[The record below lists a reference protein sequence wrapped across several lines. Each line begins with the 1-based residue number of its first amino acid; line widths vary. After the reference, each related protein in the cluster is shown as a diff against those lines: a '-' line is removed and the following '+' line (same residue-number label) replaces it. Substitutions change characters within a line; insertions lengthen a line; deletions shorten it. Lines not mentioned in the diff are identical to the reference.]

1 MADEATLRDYLKW
14 VTADLHQTRQKLRS
28 LEDRTQEP
36 IAVVAMSC
44 RYPGGVRTP
53 EQLWELVSEGR
64 DVIGPFPED
73 RGWDTDA
80 VFDPDPDH
88 SGTTYANEGG
98 FLAEAGRFD
107 AAFFGISPREALAMD
122 PQQRLLLETSWEAF
136 ERAGIVPASLKGTQ
150 CGVFVGT
157 TSHDYATL
165 LADAPE
171 GVEGHVATGSA
182 ASVFSG
188 RVAYSFGLEGP
199 AVTVDTACSSSL
211 VSLHL
216 AAQALR
222 QGECS
227 LALAGGVTVM
237 STPGAFIE
245 FSRQRG
251 LAPDGRCKAF
261 DAAADGTGWAEGVG
275 MLLLAR
281 LSDARRLGYPVLAVV
296 RGTAINSDGASNGLT
311 APNGPAQQKVI
322 LQALAN
328 ARLSAGQVDAVEA
341 HGTGTSLGDPI
352 EAQALLAT
360 YGQDRADG
368 RPLLLGSMKTNIGHS
383 QAAAGVGGVIKM
395 VQAIR
400 HGVLP
405 KTLHVTER
413 TPHVD
418 WTAGAVELLSESR
431 TWPETG
437 EPRRAAVSSFG
448 MSGTNAHAIIEQAPE
463 PEAPETPVPPLG
475 GTLPLLLSGRTEAA
489 LTRQAEV
496 LREYLAARPE
506 LSLVDVARTLAT
518 TRAAFEHRAVLEASD
533 RDALLSSLD
542 DLTGATRAAVTGT
555 GGTAFVFPGAGT
567 AWVGMARELMTAS
580 PVFATRMRECATA
593 LTAHVDWSLLDVI
606 AGTEGAP
613 SEVDR
618 VDVQQVV
625 LWAVMVSLAEVWRA
639 HGVTADAFAG
649 HSQGEIAAAVAAG
662 ALSIEDGALV
672 IVTRSR
678 LALRVCGRGGMVSVA
693 LPQAGVEALIADGP
707 LSIGAVNGP
716 GSTVVSG
723 DNAALD
729 ELIAR
734 CERDGVRAK
743 RVAVDYA
750 AHSAQLEELRE
761 EFERAVAPVRPR
773 ATEVPFYSTV
783 TGERVDTAT
792 LDVHYWYRNLRETV
806 RFDGTVRVMLAE
818 EIGAFLEIGPH
829 PVLTVGLQ
837 EIFEDEGADAVAL
850 RTLRR
855 DEGGLARF
863 HLSLAEALAG
873 GVVPDWTVLYGTGE
887 RADLPTYA
895 FEPSRF
901 WPDVSAVRTGDL
913 GSAGLGAAAHPLL
926 GATVA
931 LADGD
936 GFLFT
941 GRLSAHAQP
950 WLADHAVGGTILFPG
965 TAFVELAVRAG
976 DQVGCDRLA
985 ELTLEAPLVLPARGG
1000 VTLQVTVGHGDP
1012 RTIEFYSRP
1021 ADAAFDDPWTRHAT
1035 GTLTTAG
1042 APAPD
1047 TAVTWPPEGADE
1059 VPVDGLYDAF
1069 AAAGFQYGPAFRG
1082 LRAAWRAGDD
1092 FFLDVRLPDAVKPA
1106 AGRFGL
1112 HPALLDAALH
1122 GVGLTGSTQGLLPFS
1137 WSGVTLFAA
1146 GADAIRVKLSPAGPD
1161 TVSLDVADQSGRP
1174 VAAVE
1179 SLVLRPVDAAALGD
1193 AGRVRDALYRV
1204 DWPELPLSVVD
1215 GSATWAQLGTP
1226 LGDSVASWTDLAA
1239 LAASSEGGVP
1249 DFVAVTPSGG
1259 DGLAAAAHRAAQDT
1273 LGLVQA
1279 WLAEPKFDRS
1289 RLVFVTRGAL
1299 GPDGSGDPA
1308 AATVWGLL
1316 RVARSEHPGR
1326 FAVVDLDGTTPD
1338 TLLDLLPAALAADE
1352 PELALRDGVA
1362 HAPRLAR
1369 HTVSD
1374 VDDNVFGPEGTV
1386 LVTGGTGTL
1395 GGLVARHLVAER
1407 GVRRLVLAGRR
1418 GLAADG
1424 AAELAEELTALG
1436 AEVEVAACDVADR
1449 DALEQLLAR
1458 IDDLTAV
1465 VHTAGVLDD
1474 GTVESL
1480 TPERLA
1486 AVLRPKVDAA
1496 ANLHELTAGRP
1507 LRAFVLF
1514 SGAAGIFGGPGQAN
1528 YAAANVFLDALAAY
1542 RRSAGLPATS
1552 LAWGLW
1558 AQASGMTGHLDGT
1571 DLGRMSRGGIEPLPT
1586 EDALALFDLATAGED
1601 ALLVPV
1607 RLAASTSKS
1616 GSVPA
1621 LLRGLVRAPARRAA
1635 VGAVEDESLLRE
1647 RLSGLGEAEREQLL
1661 LDLVRTTAAAAL
1673 GHASADAVRDSKP
1686 FKDLGFDSLTA
1697 VDLRNRLNLATGLR
1711 LPATLVFDHPTPLA
1725 LTRHVR
1731 EELFGAGEIVP
1742 VRRKRSTVDSADD
1755 RIAIVAMSCRYPG
1768 GVRSPEDLWQLVSSG
1783 TDAIGALPADR
1794 GWDPELLYG
1803 SDPDGDGTRFAREG
1817 GFLYDAADF
1826 DPEFFG
1832 ISPREAMAMDPQ
1844 QRLLLTTTWEA
1855 FERAGI
1861 DPAAA
1866 RGTRTGVFA
1875 GVMYHDY
1882 GSRLYSSDGLDE
1894 YSAHLGNGGAG
1905 SITSGRIAY
1914 TFGLE
1919 GPAVTIDTACSSSL
1933 VALHLAAQA
1942 LRTSEC
1948 SMALAG
1954 GVSVMNTPTIF
1965 MEFLRQRGLAE
1976 NARCKSFA
1984 DGADGTGWGEGVG
1997 MLLLERLS
2005 DARRNG
2011 HPVLAVLRG
2020 SAVNQ
2025 DGASNGMTAPN
2036 GPAQQRVIRQAVAAA
2051 GLKLS
2056 DVDAVEAHGTG
2067 TSLGDPIEAQALLAT
2082 YGRDRAGEPLWLGSV
2097 KSNFGH
2103 TQAAAGVAGIIKMVM
2118 AMRHGTLPK
2127 TLHAERPSTRID
2139 WADGAVEVLGDT
2151 RAWPTTGRPRRVGVS
2166 SFGISGTN
2174 AHAVLEQGDPA
2185 PEPATPAGGPV
2196 AWVLSGRT
2204 DEALRAQASRLLA
2217 HADAGHPHDIGRTL
2231 ATARSGFDVR
2241 AAVVGEDTAEFA
2253 RGLAALAEGSAAANV
2268 VRGSAAGVAPAFL
2281 CTGQGSQR
2289 PGMGRDLYDVHPE
2302 FAAALDAVC
2311 AEFDA
2316 YLDRPLRMVMFAE
2329 AGSADA
2335 ELLGRTAYTQ
2345 PALFALEVAL
2355 YRLFEHWGARPSHL
2369 LGHSVGEIAAAHV
2382 AEVLSLAD
2390 AVRLVAARGRLMDA
2404 LPSGGAMVALQA
2416 TEAEVS
2422 VYLSDR
2428 VTVAAVNGPDST
2440 VISGDED
2447 AVLAVAAE
2455 FGGRKTKR
2463 LVVSHAF
2470 HSPLMDPML
2479 AEFRGIAES
2488 LSYGRTVIPIVSNVT
2503 GELMTEFDADYWVRH
2518 VREGVRFADG
2528 MRTLEARGV
2537 TTFVELGPDAV
2548 LAAMGPECLAGH
2560 GTFAA
2565 ALRDGRPAARTVLTA
2580 LAAAHTGGAQVDWT
2594 AVFGP
2599 AARVDLPTYAFQEQR
2614 YWLDVPAGTTT
2625 GPADEGEARFWD
2637 AVEREDVEALAGTLT
2652 LPAGDVGPVVSA
2664 LSAWRRSRTEQS
2676 TADSWRYRV
2685 TWQPLPAAANRV
2697 GGTWLL
2703 VAPDGEEET
2712 LAAVVDTLTEA
2723 GAETR
2728 ILRVPVT
2735 ADRTTFAALLG
2746 EVLAEGPVSGVVSL
2760 LATAEPGPNAG
2771 VPDGVA
2777 ATAALAQALGDI
2789 AGTAGASAGVS
2800 DGVTPAQTLG
2810 DVAATTGAN
2819 AGVSDGAA
2827 RTQALGDVADAGVPD
2842 GVARSQAL
2850 GDVAA
2855 AAGVNAGV
2863 SGGVARTRA
2872 LGDVSAAADKNVG
2885 IPDSVA
2891 PAQNSGGVAVAARLW
2906 LVTRGAVAVG
2916 RADRPAGD
2924 RRHFA
2929 AQAAVAGLGRAVALE
2944 HPERIAG
2951 SVDLPRDLD
2960 ARALLRLP
2968 GVLAGLGGED
2978 QIAVRANGLFA
2989 RRLTRATGRDGVWTP
3004 RGTVLVTGGTG
3015 ALGAEVARWL
3025 AANGAS
3031 RLVLTSRR
3039 GPDAPGAEDLRAELA
3054 GLSDVDVQIVA
3065 CDVADR
3071 GEVAAL
3077 AARFEFDAVV
3087 HAAGVAQAQ
3096 AFDEMSPADLAGVLG
3111 AKVAGAGHLDE
3122 LLGELDAFVLFSSI
3136 AGTWGGAGQSAYAA
3150 GNAFLDALA
3159 QARDAAG
3166 LPATSVA
3173 WGPWA
3178 EAGMATGDAA
3188 EHLRRRGVTPMAPRF
3203 AVAALARAVAGND
3216 AVITVADVDW
3226 ARFAPGFTAA
3236 RPSPLLGELPEVRAT
3251 LDSRPAAEPEE
3262 LSALRR
3268 RLAGVPVSERS
3279 TVLLDLVRRHVAGVL
3294 GYAGTDAVEPGRAF
3308 RELGFDSVMAVEL
3321 RDLVES
3327 ATGLRLPAT
3336 LVFDHPSPLA
3346 LADRLAAELFEETA
3360 VETAVESVV
3369 DSAEPIAIV
3378 SMSCRFP
3385 GGVRTPE
3392 QFWELLLAGGDAV
3405 SDFPA
3410 DRGWDTEAIYDP
3422 DPDNQGTSY
3431 SRSGGFLDGAEEFD
3445 AAFFGVSPREALAM
3459 DPQQRLLLETSWEAF
3474 ERAGIDPHA
3483 VRGSR
3488 TGVFAG
3494 TNGQD
3499 YVNLL
3504 MASVEA
3510 MEGHV
3515 ATGNAASVVSGRLA
3529 YNFGLEGPAVTVDT
3543 ACSSS
3548 LVAVHLAAQALRTG
3562 ECSLALAG
3570 GATVMATPAA
3580 FIEFSRQRGLAV
3592 DGRCK
3597 AFADAADGTGWG
3609 EGAGMVL
3616 LERLSDARR
3625 NGHPVLAVLR
3635 GSAVNSDGASNGLTA
3650 PNGPSQQ
3657 RVIRQA
3663 LAGAGLSTSDVD
3675 AIEAHGTGT
3684 TLGDP
3689 IEAQALIA
3697 TYGRDRERPLWLGS
3711 VKSNI
3716 GHTQA
3721 AAGVA
3726 GLIKMVLALEHGV
3739 LPKTLH
3745 VDAPS
3750 SHVDWSAGSVALV
3763 TETTPWPE
3771 TGAPRRFGLSS
3782 FGMSGTNAHAVVE
3795 QAPSEESAESGE
3807 ELSTAPFVLSARNA
3821 DALRDQAQRLRAQL
3835 DDQADLG
3842 LAGLG
3847 AALAGTRAVHEH
3859 RAVVLAGDRAELLA
3873 GLGALARGESFAGL
3887 VEGTATATGR
3897 TAFLFTG
3904 QGSQRAGM
3912 GRELYDTCP
3921 VFASALD
3928 AVCAEF
3934 DTHLDR
3940 PLQTVMFGEPELL
3953 DRTAYTQPALFALEV
3968 ALYRQLEHFGIRPD
3982 FLAGHSIGE
3991 LAAAHVA
3998 GVLSLPDAVTL
4009 VAARGGL
4016 MQALPSGGAM
4026 MALQATE
4033 DEVSVYLSDR
4043 VTVAAVN
4050 GPDST
4055 VISGDED
4062 AVLAVAAHFAERGRK
4077 TKRLAV
4083 SHAFHSPLMDP
4094 MLAEFRGIADS
4105 LSYSHSVIPIVS
4117 TVTGELITEFDAD
4130 YWVRHAREAVRFL
4143 DGVRT
4148 LEAAGVTRFLEL
4160 GPDGVLSAMGQDC
4173 VIGDA
4178 VFAPTQRAGRPEEF
4192 ALLSGVATAFV
4203 HGTPVAWSAAFP
4215 GTVPRVGLPTY
4226 AFQRRRYWPT
4236 LRAATTGDPSA
4247 LGVTAAGHPLLGA
4260 AVATAGDDGF
4270 LLTGRLSVRTH
4281 PWLAEHRV
4289 RGTILVPGTAFVELA
4304 VRAGD
4309 EAGHD
4314 RVEDLTLHAP
4324 LVLPEDGAV
4333 DVQVRVGAAD
4343 ERGLRPLTVHAR
4355 VAGGGDWTLHAEGAL
4370 GTSAAAPSEGLAVW
4384 PPAGAEPIDVSGL
4397 YDGMTEAG
4405 FGYGPSFRGLTAAWR
4420 TATEIYAE
4428 VALPAGTADFGLHPG
4443 LLDSALHALA
4453 LGTGDQLAQPGER
4466 PARLPFAW
4474 TGVTLHAAGA
4484 AKLRVRLTPSGDDA
4498 VSLLVADAA
4507 GAPVATV
4514 DSLVL
4519 RPVSAVADAGSAAPE
4534 SLYRLAWTPI
4544 PKPAT
4549 TAVAVPLG
4557 DGVLD
4562 PVPELVVAD
4571 ATVLA
4576 DVLGLIQSWV
4586 SEERFAG
4593 STLVIRTR
4601 DAVSTKDEA
4610 PADPAVAA
4618 IWGLVR
4624 SAQAE
4629 HPGRFVLVDAPDGE
4643 SLDAALATGEPQLA
4657 VRGGNLFVP
4666 RVTRGGGALHPP
4678 SGERAWRLGTRAK
4691 GTLDNLVLVPSPE
4704 AVAPLAEHE
4713 VRVGV
4718 RAAGLNFRDVLN
4730 ALGMYPGEAGLL
4742 GIEGAGVVL
4751 ETGSAVTRLAPGDR
4765 VMGLL
4770 AGGFGPVSVSDNR
4783 YLVPIPAGWT
4793 FEQAASAPIVFLT
4806 AYYALADLGAL
4817 KPGERVLIHSAAGG
4831 VGMAA
4836 VQLAR
4841 HLGAEVFGT
4850 ASPGKW
4856 DVLRG
4861 MGLDDTHLA
4870 SSRTLEFERSFGGGM
4885 DVVLDA
4891 LAHEFVDASLRSTA
4905 PGGRFLEMGKTD
4917 VRDPAEVAVAHNI
4930 HYQAFDLIDAGPDRI
4945 AELFTDVFALFASGA
4960 LKPLP
4965 LSTWDVRQA
4974 PEAFRYLSQAKHVG
4988 KVVLRVPRPLDPE
5001 GTALITGGTGALGR
5015 LVARHLVTTHGVK
5028 HLLLL
5033 SRRGGAEDL
5042 VEELTGLGAEVTV
5055 TACDVVDGEALGVVL
5070 GTIPA
5075 EHPLT
5080 AVVHTAGVLD
5090 DGTVESLT
5098 PERLD
5103 TVWAAKAV
5111 AAQRLHELT
5120 ADANLAA
5127 FVLFSSVAGTFGN
5140 AGQASYA
5147 AANVFLDALAQ
5158 RRVAAGLPATSLAW
5172 GPWAGG
5178 GMLGSLTDADVRR
5191 MARGGIPPL
5200 TAAEGLTLFD
5210 AGLASAEP
5218 ALLPVRLDL
5227 AALRA
5232 RAAGGGVPTVLNGLI
5247 RHRARRAAENSAGGG
5262 VALKTRLASVSEVE
5276 REQLLTELVCGE
5288 VAAVLGHLSAAE
5300 VDPGR
5305 PFKELGFDS
5314 LTSVELRNR
5323 LNVGTGLRLPA
5334 TLVFD
5339 QPTPLELARHLR
5351 ESLLDEPVAAA
5362 RPAVL
5367 GELDRLEA
5375 LLLAPGH
5382 DEAEHPRITLRLQ
5395 SLLAKW
5401 GDAHRSADTADAE
5414 LESAT
5419 GEDIFELLDK
5429 ELGMS

>member
-14 VTADLHQTRQKLRS
+14 VTADLQKTRQKLRT
-28 LEDRTQEP
+28 LEDRSQEP

-53 EQLWELVSEGR
+53 EQLWELVAEGR

-136 ERAGIVPASLKGTQ
+136 ERAGIVPATLKGTQ

-157 TSHDYATL
+157 TSHDYASL

-216 AAQALR
+216 AVQALR

-227 LALAGGVTVM
+227 LALSGGVTVM
-237 STPGAFIE
+237 STPGAFVE

-261 DAAADGTGWAEGVG
+261 DAGADGTGWAEGVG

-360 YGQDRADG
+360 YGQDRPEG

-395 VQAIR
+395 IQAIR

-405 KTLHVTER
+405 RTLHLDEP

-418 WTAGAVELLSESR
+418 WTAGAVELLTEQR
-431 TWPETG
+431 AWPSTG

-448 MSGTNAHAIIEQAPE
+448 MSGTNAHAVLEQAPE
-463 PEAPETPVPPLG
+463 PEPPEEPEPVREPVG
-475 GTLPLLLSGRTEAA
+475 GTVPLMLSGRTESGLARQAAA
-489 LTRQAEV
+489 L
-496 LREYLAARPE
+496 REHLTAHPE
-506 LSLVDVARTLAT
+506 LSLVDVARTLAAE
-518 TRAAFEHRAVLEASD
+518 RAGFEHRMVFEAND
-533 RDALLSSLD
+533 RDALLSALD
-542 DLTGATRAAVTGT
+542 GLAGTRGVAAGT
-555 GGTAFVFPGAGT
+555 GRVAFTFPGAG
-567 AWVGMARELMTAS
+567 AQWAGMARELMTTS
-580 PVFATRMRECATA
+580 PVFAARMAECAEA
-593 LTAHVDWSLLDVI
+593 LRPHIEWDLHAVVT
-606 AGTEGAP
+606 GADGEP
-613 SEVDR
+613 DR

-639 HGVTADAFAG
+639 HGVTADAFVG
-649 HSQGEIAAAVAAG
+649 HSQGEIAAAVVAG
-662 ALSIEDGALV
+662 ALSVEDGALV
-672 IVTRSR
+672 VATRSR
-678 LALRVCGRGGMVSVA
+678 LVLALAGRGGMVSVP
-693 LPQAGVEALIADGP
+693 LRQAEVEALIDGTT
-707 LSIGAVNGP
+707 LGIGAVNGP
-716 GSTVVSG
+716 DTTVVSG
-723 DNAALD
+723 PIDAVEAL
-729 ELIAR
+729 LAR

-750 AHSAQLEELRE
+750 GHSAQLDELRE
-761 EFERAVAPVRPR
+761 EFERAVAVVRPR
-773 ATEVPFYSTV
+773 PTEVPFYSTV
-783 TGERVDTAT
+783 TAGRIDTAT
-792 LDVHYWYRNLRETV
+792 MDGHYWFRNLRETV
-806 RFDGTVRVMLAE
+806 RFADTVRVMLGE
-818 EIGAFLEIGPH
+818 EVGAFLELGGRPA
-829 PVLTVGLQ
+829 LTVGLQ
-837 EIFEDEGADAVAL
+837 AIFEEQGVEAAAL

-863 HLSLAEALAG
+863 HLALAEALAA
-873 GVVPDWTVLYGTGE
+873 GVTPDRTVLHGTGDRVE
-887 RADLPTYA
+887 LPTYT
-895 FEPSRF
+895 FEPTKF

-985 ELTLEAPLVLPARGG
+985 ELTLEAPLVLPARGA
-1000 VTLQVTVGHGDP
+1000 VTLQVSVGAGDP

-1021 ADAAFDDPWTRHAT
+1021 ADAAFDEPWTRHAT
-1035 GTLTTAG
+1035 GVLAAAG
-1042 APAPD
+1042 APAPG
-1047 TAVTWPPEGADE
+1047 TVTWPPAGAAE
-1059 VPVDGLYDAF
+1059 VGVDGLYDAF
-1069 AAAGFQYGPAFRG
+1069 ASAGFEYGPAFRG
-1082 LRAAWRAGDD
+1082 LRAAWQAGDD
-1092 FFLDVRLPDAVKPA
+1092 FYLDVRLPDVVKPA

-1122 GVGLTGSTQGLLPFS
+1122 GVGLTGSARGLLPFS
-1137 WSGVTLFAA
+1137 WTGVTLFAS

-1161 TVSLDVADQSGRP
+1161 TVALDVADPSGRP

-1179 SLVLRPVDAAALGD
+1179 SLVLRPVDAAAVGG

-1204 DWPELPLSVVD
+1204 DWPELALSTVD
-1215 GSATWAQLGTP
+1215 SPGTWAQLGTP
-1226 LGDSVASWTDLAA
+1226 MGKAVASWPDLAS
-1239 LAASSEGGVP
+1239 LAASSDAGAP
-1249 DFVAVTPSGG
+1249 DYVVVAPGGG
-1259 DGLAAAAHRAAQDT
+1259 DGLAAAAHQAAADT

-1289 RLVFVTRGAL
+1289 RLVFLTRGAL
-1299 GPDGSGDPA
+1299 GPDPA

-1316 RVARSEHPGR
+1316 RVARAEHPGR
-1326 FAVVDLDGTTPD
+1326 FAVADLDGTAPD
-1338 TLLDLLPAALAADE
+1338 VLRALLPAALAADE
-1352 PELALRDGVA
+1352 AEISIRDGVA
-1362 HAPRLAR
+1362 RAPRLAR
-1369 HTVSD
+1369 HTVSE
-1374 VDDNVFGPEGTV
+1374 VDEERFGPEGTV
-1386 LVTGGTGTL
+1386 LITGGTGTL
-1395 GGLVARHLVAER
+1395 GGLVARHLVTER
-1407 GVRRLVLAGRR
+1407 GVRSLVLAGRR
-1418 GLAADG
+1418 GLAAEG
-1424 AAELAEELTALG
+1424 ARELADELSALG
-1436 AEVEVAACDVADR
+1436 ADVTVAACDVADR
-1449 DALEQLLAR
+1449 AGLAALLAE
-1458 IDDLTAV
+1458 IPELTGV

-1480 TPERLA
+1480 TPDRLA
-1486 AVLRPKVDAA
+1486 RVFRPKVDAA
-1496 ANLHELTAGRP
+1496 ANLHELTAGLP

-1514 SGAAGIFGGPGQAN
+1514 SGAAGVFGGPGQAN
-1528 YAAANVFLDALAAY
+1528 YAAANVFLDALAAH
-1542 RRSAGLPATS
+1542 RRAAGLPGTS

-1558 AQASGMTGHLDGT
+1558 AQASGMTGHLDGG

-1586 EDALALFDLATAGED
+1586 EDALALFDLATGGDD

-1607 RLAASTSKS
+1607 RLATTTLRAGGPS
-1616 GSVPA
+1616 GPGVPA

-1635 VGAVEDESLLRE
+1635 AGGTGDESLLRE
-1647 RLSGLGEAEREQLL
+1647 RLTGLGAADREQLL
-1661 LDLVRTTAAAAL
+1661 LELVRTTAATAL
-1673 GHASADAVRDSKP
+1673 GHASADAVGDGKP

-1711 LPATLVFDHPTPLA
+1711 LPATLVFDHPTPLSLA
-1725 LTRHVR
+1725 RHLT
-1731 EELFGAGEIVP
+1731 EELLGGAAEVVP
-1742 VRRKRSTVDSADD
+1742 VRPSTVDIEDD

-1768 GVRSPEDLWQLVSSG
+1768 GVRGPEDLWRLVESG
-1783 TDAIGALPADR
+1783 TDAMGALPADR

-1803 SDPDGDGTRFAREG
+1803 TDPDGDGSRFAREG

-1861 DPAAA
+1861 DPATV
-1866 RGTRTGVFA
+1866 RGSRTGVFA

-1882 GSRLYSSDGLDE
+1882 GSRLYSSEGLDE

-1942 LRTSEC
+1942 LRSGEC
-1948 SMALAG
+1948 TMALAG

-1984 DGADGTGWGEGVG
+1984 EGADGTGWGEGAG

-2011 HPVLAVLRG
+2011 HPVLAVVRG
-2020 SAVNQ
+2020 TAVNQ

-2036 GPAQQRVIRQAVAAA
+2036 GPAQQRVIRQALSAA
-2051 GLKLS
+2051 GLSTS

-2067 TSLGDPIEAQALLAT
+2067 TALGDPIEAQALLAT
-2082 YGRDRAGEPLWLGSV
+2082 YGRDRSEPLWLGSI
-2097 KSNFGH
+2097 KSNLGH

-2118 AMRHGTLPK
+2118 AMRHGTLPR
-2127 TLHAERPSTRID
+2127 TLHAEQPSTKID
-2139 WADGAVEVLGDT
+2139 WAAGAVEVLRDA
-2151 RAWPTTGRPRRVGVS
+2151 RPWPATGRPRRAGVS

-2185 PEPATPAGGPV
+2185 PPVVPAADGPV

-2204 DEALRAQASRLLA
+2204 DAALRAQAARLLEWADGAVTDA
-2217 HADAGHPHDIGRTL
+2217 HAVGNALASTRT
-2231 ATARSGFDVR
+2231 AFDVR
-2241 AAVVGEDTAEFA
+2241 AAVVGDDVEELT
-2253 RGLAALAEGSAAANV
+2253 RGLAALAGGAGAANV
-2268 VRGSAAGVAPAFL
+2268 TRGTATGTGPAFL
-2281 CTGQGSQR
+2281 FTGQGSQR
-2289 PGMGRDLYDVHPE
+2289 PGMGRDLYDGHPE

-2316 YLDRPLRMVMFAE
+2316 HLDRPLRMVMFAG

-2335 ELLGRTAYTQ
+2335 ELLGQTAYAQ

-2355 YRLFEHWGARPSHL
+2355 YRLFEHWGVTPSHL
-2369 LGHSVGEIAAAHV
+2369 LGHSIGELAAVHV
-2382 AEVLSLAD
+2382 AGVLSLAD
-2390 AVRLVAARGRLMDA
+2390 AVALVAARGRLMQA
-2404 LPSGGAMVALQA
+2404 LPAGGAMVALQA
-2416 TEAEVS
+2416 TEDEVAPHLTDL
-2422 VYLSDR
+2422 VGI
-2428 VTVAAVNGPDST
+2428 AAVNGPSS
-2440 VISGDED
+2440 VVVSGAAAAVD
-2447 AVLAVAAE
+2447 AVVARFAD
-2455 FGGRKTKR
+2455 RKAKR
-2463 LVVSHAF
+2463 LSVSHAF

-2479 AEFRGIAES
+2479 AEFRAVVSGLTFAAPK
-2488 LSYGRTVIPIVSNVT
+2488 IPVVAGDVT
-2503 GELMTEFDADYWVRH
+2503 DPGYWVEH
-2518 VREGVRFADG
+2518 VRSAVRFADG
-2528 MRTLEARGV
+2528 MRTLSERGV

-2548 LAAMGPECLAGH
+2548 LTALGSECVPG

-2565 ALRDGRPAARTVLTA
+2565 ALRDGRPAARTTLTA
-2580 LAAAHTGGAQVDWT
+2580 LAAAHTGGARVDWA

-2599 AARVDLPTYAFQEQR
+2599 AVRLDLPTYAFQEQR
-2614 YWLDVPAGTTT
+2614 YWLDVPAVAG
-2625 GPADEGEARFWD
+2625 GPADEARFWD

-2652 LPAGDVGPVVSA
+2652 LPEDEVGPVVSA
-2664 LSAWRRSRTEQS
+2664 LSAWRRARTEKS
-2676 TADSWRYRV
+2676 TVDSWRYRV
-2685 TWQPLPAAANRV
+2685 TWQPLPAGPARS
-2697 GGTWLL
+2697 GGRWLL
-2703 VAPDGEEET
+2703 VAAEGTEET

-2728 ILRVPVT
+2728 ILRAPAD
-2735 ADRTTFAALLG
+2735 ADREFFAAR
-2746 EVLAEGPVSGVVSL
+2746 LAEVRVDGIVSL
-2760 LATAEPGPNAG
+2760 LATAEAAGLAGPAAATAR
-2771 VPDGVA
+2771 PDAAADAALPAGVA
-2777 ATAALAQALGDI
+2777 ATAALAQALGDVP
-2789 AGTAGASAGVS
+2789 T
-2800 DGVTPAQTLG
+2800 D
-2810 DVAATTGAN
+2810 AA
-2819 AGVSDGAA
+2819 
-2827 RTQALGDVADAGVPD
+2827 
-2842 GVARSQAL
+2842 
-2850 GDVAA
+2850 
-2855 AAGVNAGV
+2855 
-2863 SGGVARTRA
+2863 
-2872 LGDVSAAADKNVG
+2872 
-2885 IPDSVA
+2885 
-2891 PAQNSGGVAVAARLW
+2891 LW
-2906 LVTRGAVAVG
+2906 LVTRGAVSVG
-2916 RADRPAGD
+2916 RADRPTGD
-2924 RRHFA
+2924 RQSFA

-2944 HPERIAG
+2944 HPGRIAG
-2951 SVDLPRDLD
+2951 SVDLPADLD
-2960 ARALLRLP
+2960 PRALRRLP
-2968 GVLAGLGGED
+2968 AVLTAHGDED
-2978 QIAVRANGLFA
+2978 QLAVRATGLFA
-2989 RRLTRATGRDGVWTP
+2989 RRLVRHTGRESAWTP

-3025 AANGAS
+3025 AANGAGK
-3031 RLVLTSRR
+3031 LVLTSRR
-3039 GPDAPGAEDLRAELA
+3039 GPGAPGARELEAELA
-3054 GLSDVDVQIVA
+3054 AQTQVEIVA

-3071 GEVAAL
+3071 AAVAAL
-3077 AARFEFDAVV
+3077 LAAHPVSAVV
-3087 HAAGVAQAQ
+3087 HAAGVAQAR
-3096 AFDEMSPADLAGVLG
+3096 AFDETTPAELARVIG
-3111 AKVAGAGHLDE
+3111 AKVAGAANLDE
-3122 LLGELDAFVLFSSI
+3122 LLGEVDAFVLFSSI
-3136 AGTWGGAGQSAYAA
+3136 AGTWGGAGQAAYAA
-3150 GNAFLDALA
+3150 ANAFLDALA
-3159 QARDAAG
+3159 QSRAAAG
-3166 LPATSVA
+3166 LAATSVA

-3178 EAGMATGDAA
+3178 EAGMATGEAA
-3188 EHLRRRGVTPMAPRF
+3188 EHLRRRGVTPMAPHY
-3203 AVAALARAVAGND
+3203 AVAALARTVGGD
-3216 AVITVADVDW
+3216 DPVVTVADVDW
-3226 ARFAPGFTAA
+3226 GKFAPGFTAA
-3236 RPSPLLGELPEVRAT
+3236 RPSPLLGELPEVRAA
-3251 LDSRPAAEPEE
+3251 LESRPEPEE
-3262 LSALRR
+3262 LSPLRR
-3268 RLAGVPVSERS
+3268 RLAGVAPSERPA
-3279 TVLLDLVRRHVAGVL
+3279 VLLDLVRRNVATVL

-3321 RDLVES
+3321 RDLTET

-3336 LVFDHPSPLA
+3336 LVFDHPTPQA
-3346 LADRLAAELFEETA
+3346 LADLLAAELSGEEAATETA
-3360 VETAVESVV
+3360 VAAVTG
-3369 DSAEPIAIV
+3369 DDPIAV
-3378 SMSCRFP
+3378 VAMSCRFP

-3392 QFWELLLAGGDAV
+3392 QFWDLLLAGGDAV

-3410 DRGWDTEAIYDP
+3410 DRGWDVEALYDP
-3422 DPDNQGTSY
+3422 DPENPGTSY
-3431 SRSGGFLDGAEEFD
+3431 SRSGGFLDGADEFD
-3445 AAFFGVSPREALAM
+3445 ASFFGVSPREALAM

-3474 ERAGIDPHA
+3474 ERAGIDPHT

-3510 MEGHV
+3510 LEGHV

-3529 YNFGLEGPAVTVDT
+3529 YTFGLEGPAVTVDT

-3548 LVAVHLAAQALRTG
+3548 LVAVHLAAQALRSG
-3562 ECSLALAG
+3562 ECELALAG
-3570 GATVMATPAA
+3570 GATVMATPGA
-3580 FIEFSRQRGLAV
+3580 FIEFSRQRGLAA

-3625 NGHPVLAVLR
+3625 HGHPVLAVLR
-3635 GSAVNSDGASNGLTA
+3635 GTAVNSDGASNGLTA

-3663 LAGAGLSTSDVD
+3663 LANAGLRPSDVD
-3675 AIEAHGTGT
+3675 AVEAHGTGT

-3689 IEAQALIA
+3689 IEAQALLA
-3697 TYGRDRERPLWLGS
+3697 TYGRDRDRPLWLGS

-3726 GLIKMVLALEHGV
+3726 GLIKMILAVEHGV

-3750 SHVDWSAGSVALV
+3750 SHVDWTAGAVELV
-3763 TETTPWPE
+3763 TETTPWRSD
-3771 TGAPRRFGLSS
+3771 GPRRFGLSS
-3782 FGMSGTNAHAVVE
+3782 FGMSGTNAHAIVE
-3795 QAPSEESAESGE
+3795 QAPATDPAEPADEDGQ
-3807 ELSTAPFVLSARNA
+3807 TPFVLSARSV
-3821 DALRDQAQRLRAQL
+3821 DALRDQAKRLRAQL
-3835 DDQADLG
+3835 DAQPDVSLT
-3842 LAGLG
+3842 GLG
-3847 AALAGTRAVHEH
+3847 ASLASTRAVHEH
-3859 RAVVLAGDRAELLA
+3859 RAVVVADDRAGLLD
-3873 GLGALARGESFAGL
+3873 GLGALARGESAATL
-3887 VEGTATATGR
+3887 VEGAAGTGR

-3912 GRELYDTCP
+3912 GRELYAASP

-3940 PLQTVMFGEPELL
+3940 PLQTVLFDEPGLL

-3968 ALYRQLEHFGIRPD
+3968 ALFRQLEHFGVRPD

-3998 GVLSLPDAVTL
+3998 GVLDLADAVTL
-4009 VAARGGL
+4009 VAARGRL
-4016 MQALPSGGAM
+4016 MQALPAGGAM
-4026 MALQATE
+4026 VAIQASEEELTPLLT
-4033 DEVSVYLSDR
+4033 DSVG
-4043 VTVAAVN
+4043 VAALN
-4050 GPDST
+4050 GPRST
-4055 VISGDED
+4055 VVSGDED
-4062 AVLAVAAHFAERGRK
+4062 AVQAVADHFTGRK
-4077 TKRLAV
+4077 TRQLTV
-4083 SHAFHSPLMDP
+4083 SHAFHSPRMDA
-4094 MLAEFRGIADS
+4094 MLDEFHAVAKS
-4105 LSYSHSVIPIVS
+4105 LTYREPRIPVVS
-4117 TVTGELITEFDAD
+4117 TLTGELATELTDPE
-4130 YWVRHAREAVRFL
+4130 YWVRHVRGTVRFL

-4148 LEAAGVTRFLEL
+4148 LEAAGVKRFLEL

-4173 VIGDA
+4173 VTGDA
-4178 VFAPTQRAGRPEEF
+4178 VFAPVQRAGRPEH
-4192 ALLSGVATAFV
+4192 ATLLAGLAKIFG
-4203 HGTPVAWSAAFP
+4203 HGTPVAWAAAFP
-4215 GTVPRVGLPTY
+4215 AAAPRVALPTY

-4236 LRAATTGDPSA
+4236 IRPAATGDPAA
-4247 LGVTAAGHPLLGA
+4247 LGVAAAGHPLLGT

-4270 LLTGRLSVRTH
+4270 LFTGRLAVRTH

-4289 RGTILVPGTAFVELA
+4289 RGAVLVPGTAFVELA
-4304 VRAGD
+4304 IRAGD
-4309 EAGHD
+4309 EAGYD

-4324 LVLPEDGAV
+4324 LVLPDDGAV
-4333 DVQVRVGAAD
+4333 DVQVRVGEPD

-4355 VAGGGDWTLHAEGAL
+4355 VAGGEWTLHAEGAL
-4370 GTSAAAPSEGLAVW
+4370 GTSAAPATEEPAAW
-4384 PPAGAEPIDVSGL
+4384 PPPGAEPIALDGF
-4397 YDGMTEAG
+4397 YDGMAEAG

-4420 TATEIYAE
+4420 TATEIHAE
-4428 VALPAGTADFGLHPG
+4428 VELPATADANRFGLHPG

-4453 LGTGDQLAQPGER
+4453 LGTGEQLSLPGER
-4466 PARLPFAW
+4466 PGRLPFAW
-4474 TGVTLHAAGA
+4474 TGVTLHTAGA
-4484 AKLRVRLTPSGDDA
+4484 TRLRVRLTPSGDDA
-4498 VSLLVADAA
+4498 VALRVADAA

-4514 DSLVL
+4514 ESLVL
-4519 RPVSAVADAGSAAPE
+4519 RPVSAVADAGPSAPE
-4534 SLYRLAWTPI
+4534 SLYRLGWTPV
-4544 PKPAT
+4544 PTPDTA
-4549 TAVAVPLG
+4549 AVAVPLG
-4557 DGVLD
+4557 EGGLAALD
-4562 PVPELVVAD
+4562 PVPDLVLAD
-4571 ATVLA
+4571 ATGGEVSDVLA
-4576 DVLGLIQSWV
+4576 LLQEWLA
-4586 SEERFAG
+4586 EERFAAAK
-4593 STLVIRTR
+4593 LVIRTR
-4601 DAVSTKDEA
+4601 DAVPA
-4610 PADPAVAA
+4610 PGEPVGDLLAAAV
-4618 IWGLVR
+4618 WGLVR

-4629 HPGRFVLVDAPDGE
+4629 HPNRFVLLDAPDGE
-4643 SLDAALATGEPQLA
+4643 PLGAALATGEPQLA
-4657 VRGGNLFVP
+4657 VRDGELLVP
-4666 RVTRGGGALHPP
+4666 RVTRSGGALHPP
-4678 SGERAWRLGTRAK
+4678 AGTAWRLDTRAK
-4691 GTLDNLVLVPSPE
+4691 GTLDNLTLVPSP
-4704 AVAPLAEHE
+4704 AAEVPPAAHE

-4751 ETGSAVTRLAPGDR
+4751 ETGADVTRFAPGDR

-4770 AGGFGPVSVSDNR
+4770 SGGFGPVSVTDHR
-4783 YLVPIPAGWT
+4783 YLAAIPDGWS

-4806 AYYALADLGAL
+4806 AYFALADLGAL
-4817 KPGERVLIHSAAGG
+4817 QPGERVLIHSAAGG

-4850 ASPGKW
+4850 ASPGKH
-4856 DVLRG
+4856 DVLRELG
-4861 MGLDDTHLA
+4861 IDDDHIA
-4870 SSRTLEFERSFGGGM
+4870 NSRTLDFADEFPAM

-4891 LAHEFVDASLRSTA
+4891 LAHEFVDASLRITA

-4917 VRDPAEVAVAHNI
+4917 IRDAEQVAAEHDVR
-4930 HYQAFDLIDAGPDRI
+4930 YQAFDLIDAGPDRI
-4945 AELFTDVFALFASGA
+4945 AELFTDILALFASGA
-4960 LKPLP
+4960 LTPLP
-4965 LSTWDVRQA
+4965 LTTWDVRRA
-4974 PEAFRYLSQAKHVG
+4974 PEAFRFLSQAKHVG
-4988 KVVLRVPRPLDPE
+4988 KVVLTVPRPLDPA
-5001 GTALITGGTGALGR
+5001 GTALVTGGTGALGR
-5015 LVARHLVTTHGVK
+5015 LVARRLVTHHGVRR
-5028 HLLLL
+5028 LLLL
-5033 SRRGGAEDL
+5033 SRGGGGAGL
-5042 VEELTGLGAEVTV
+5042 VEELAGLGAEATV
-5055 TACDVVDGEALGVVL
+5055 VACDVADGPRLREVL

-5103 TVWAAKAV
+5103 AVWRPKAA
-5111 AAQRLHELT
+5111 AAQLLHELT
-5120 ADANLAA
+5120 ADADLAA

-5140 AGQASYA
+5140 AGQANYA
-5147 AANVFLDALAQ
+5147 AANVFLDALAHQ
-5158 RRVAAGLPATSLAW
+5158 RVAAGLPATSLAW

-5178 GMLGSLTDADVRR
+5178 GMLGTLTEADVRR

-5200 TAAEGLTLFD
+5200 TEAEGLALFD
-5210 AGLASAEP
+5210 AGLGSAEP

-5232 RAAGGGVPTVLNGLI
+5232 RAAGGGVPIVLNGLI
-5247 RHRARRAAENSAGGG
+5247 RHRARRTAENSAAGGA
-5262 VALKTRLASVSEVE
+5262 ALKTRLAAVSEVE

-5323 LNVGTGLRLPA
+5323 LGAATGLRLPA

-5339 QPTPLELARHLR
+5339 RPTPVELARHLR
-5351 ESLLDEPVAAA
+5351 EALLDEPVAAA
-5362 RPAVL
+5362 PPAVL

-5382 DEAEHPRITLRLQ
+5382 AESDQSRITLRLQ
-5395 SLLAKW
+5395 NLLSKW
-5401 GDAHRSADTADAE
+5401 SDAHRVTESADAE
-5414 LESAT
+5414 LASAT
-5419 GEDIFELLDK
+5419 GDDIFELLDK
-5429 ELGMS
+5429 ELGLS

>member
-98 FLAEAGRFD
+98 FLREAGRFD

-222 QGECS
+222 RDECS

-360 YGQDRADG
+360 YGQDRPDG

-383 QAAAGVGGVIKM
+383 QAAAGVGGIIKM

-405 KTLHVTER
+405 KTLHVTEP

-418 WTAGAVELLSESR
+418 WAAGAVELLTEER

-463 PEAPETPVPPLG
+463 PETSEEHQAPVG
-475 GTLPLLLSGRTEAA
+475 GTLPLLLSGCTEAA
-489 LTRQAEV
+489 LTRQAEA
-496 LREYLAARPE
+496 LRDHLAAHPG

-518 TRAAFEHRAVLEASD
+518 TRAAFEHRAVVEASD
-533 RDALLSSLD
+533 RDALLSALD
-542 DLTGATRAAVTGT
+542 DLTTATRAAVTGS
-555 GGTAFVFPGAGT
+555 GRTAFVFPGAG
-567 AWVGMARELMTAS
+567 AQWEGMARELMTAS
-580 PVFATRMRECATA
+580 PVFAARMRECAAA
-593 LTAHVDWSLLDVI
+593 LAPLVDWSLLDVV
-606 AGTEGAP
+606 AGVEDAP

-639 HGVTADAFAG
+639 HGVTADAFVG

-662 ALSIEDGALV
+662 ALSLEDGALV

-678 LALRVCGRGGMVSVA
+678 LVLRVSGRGGMVSVA
-693 LPQAGVEALIADGP
+693 LPQADVEALIADGP

-716 GSTVVSG
+716 ASTVVSG
-723 DNAALD
+723 DDSALD
-729 ELIAR
+729 ALLAR

-773 ATEVPFYSTV
+773 ATDVPFYSTV
-783 TGERVDTAT
+783 TGERIDTAT
-792 LDVHYWYRNLRETV
+792 LDVRYWFRNLRETV

-818 EIGAFLEIGPH
+818 EIGAFVEVAPH
-829 PVLTVGLQ
+829 AVLTVGLQ
-837 EIFEDEGADAVAL
+837 EIFEDEGVEAAAL

-855 DEGGLARF
+855 GEGGLARF
-863 HLSLAEALAG
+863 HLSLAEALAA
-873 GVVPDWTVLYGTGE
+873 GVVPDWAVLYGTGE

-901 WPDVSAVRTGDL
+901 WPDVSAIRTGDL

-941 GRLSAHAQP
+941 GRLSAQAQP

-976 DQVGCDRLA
+976 DQAGCDRLA

-1000 VTLQVTVGHGDP
+1000 VTLQVTVGAGDP

-1021 ADAAFDDPWTRHAT
+1021 ADAAFDEPWTRHAT
-1035 GTLTTAG
+1035 GTLTTSG
-1042 APAPD
+1042 TPAPVD
-1047 TAVTWPPEGADE
+1047 TVTWPPEGAQV

-1082 LRAAWRAGDD
+1082 LHAAWRAGDD
-1092 FFLDVRLPDAVKPA
+1092 FYLDVRLPDAIKPT

-1122 GVGLTGSTQGLLPFS
+1122 GVGLTGSARGLLPFS
-1137 WSGVTLFAA
+1137 WTGVTLFAA

-1161 TVSLDVADQSGRP
+1161 TISLDVADPSGRP

-1179 SLVLRPVDAAALGD
+1179 SLVLRPVDAAAIGD

-1226 LGDSVASWTDLAA
+1226 LDGSVASWTDLAA
-1239 LAASSEGGVP
+1239 LAASSEGGAP
-1249 DFVAVTPSGG
+1249 DFVVVAPGGG
-1259 DGLAAAAHRAAQDT
+1259 DGLAAAAHRAARDT
-1273 LGLVQA
+1273 LDLVQT

-1326 FAVVDLDGTTPD
+1326 FAVADLDNVTPD
-1338 TLLDLLPAALAADE
+1338 SLLDLLPAALATDE
-1352 PELALRDGVA
+1352 AELAVRNGVA
-1362 HAPRLAR
+1362 YVPRLAR

-1374 VDDNVFGPEGTV
+1374 VDDTVFGPDGTV
-1386 LVTGGTGTL
+1386 LITGGTGTL

-1407 GVRRLVLAGRR
+1407 GVRHLLLVGRR

-1424 AAELAEELTALG
+1424 AASLAEELTALG
-1436 AEVEVAACDVADR
+1436 ADVEIAACDVADR
-1449 DALEQLLAR
+1449 DALEALLAR
-1458 IDDLTAV
+1458 TEDLTAV

-1528 YAAANVFLDALAAY
+1528 YAAANVFLDALAAH
-1542 RRSAGLPATS
+1542 RRAAGLPATA

-1558 AQASGMTGHLDGT
+1558 AQASGMTGHLDDG

-1586 EDALALFDLATAGED
+1586 EDALALFDLATGSGD

-1607 RLAASTSKS
+1607 RLATSTAKP
-1616 GSVPA
+1616 GTVPA
-1621 LLRGLVRAPARRAA
+1621 LLRGLVRAPARRTTAGAA
-1635 VGAVEDESLLRE
+1635 EDESLLRE
-1647 RLSGLGEAEREQLL
+1647 RLSGLGEAKVEQSL

-1673 GHASADAVRDSKP
+1673 GHASAEAVRDGKP

-1725 LTRHVR
+1725 LARHVR
-1731 EELFGAGEIVP
+1731 GELFGTGEIVP
-1742 VRRKRSTVDSADD
+1742 TRRVKSTVDDADD

-1768 GVRSPEDLWQLVSSG
+1768 GVRTPEDLWQLVSSG

-1803 SDPDGDGTRFAREG
+1803 QDPDGDGTRFAREG

-1866 RGTRTGVFA
+1866 RGSRTGVFA

-1882 GSRLYSSDGLDE
+1882 GSRLYASDGLDE

-1942 LRTSEC
+1942 LRTGEC
-1948 SMALAG
+1948 TMALAG

-2011 HPVLAVLRG
+2011 HPVLAVVRG

-2051 GLKLS
+2051 GLELS

-2082 YGRDRAGEPLWLGSV
+2082 YGRDRAGDPLWLGSI

-2139 WADGAVEVLGDT
+2139 WADGAVEVLRDT
-2151 RAWPTTGRPRRVGVS
+2151 RDWPETGRPRRAGVS

-2185 PEPATPAGGPV
+2185 PELPASADGPV
-2196 AWVLSGRT
+2196 SWVLSGRT
-2204 DEALRAQASRLLA
+2204 EAALRAQASRLLE
-2217 HADAGHPHDIGRTL
+2217 HAGAGHPHDIGHAL
-2231 ATARSGFDVR
+2231 ATARSAFDVR
-2241 AAVVGEDTAEFA
+2241 AAVVGENTDELV
-2253 RGLAALAEGSAAANV
+2253 RGLTALAGGSAAANV
-2268 VRGSAAGVAPAFL
+2268 VRGAATGVAPAFL

-2335 ELLGRTAYTQ
+2335 DLLGRTAYTQ

-2355 YRLFEHWGARPSHL
+2355 YRLFEHWGVRPSHL
-2369 LGHSVGEIAAAHV
+2369 LGHSVGEIAAAHM

-2390 AVRLVAARGRLMDA
+2390 AVKLVAARGRLMDA
-2404 LPSGGAMVALQA
+2404 LPPGGAMVALQA

-2422 VYLSDR
+2422 VYLSDGM
-2428 VTVAAVNGPDST
+2428 TIAAINGPAST

-2447 AVLAVAAE
+2447 AVLAVAAH
-2455 FGGRKTKR
+2455 FADLGRKTKR

-2479 AEFRGIAES
+2479 AELRGIAES
-2488 LSYGRTVIPIVSNVT
+2488 LSYGKTVIPIVSNVT
-2503 GELMTEFDADYWVRH
+2503 GELITEFDAEYWVQH
-2518 VREGVRFADG
+2518 VREAVRFADG
-2528 MRTLEARGV
+2528 MRTLEAHGV
-2537 TTFVELGPDAV
+2537 TTFIELGPDAV
-2548 LAAMGPECLAGH
+2548 LAAMGPECLDGAAATAASGTGT

-2565 ALRDGRPAARTVLTA
+2565 ALREGRPAARTVLTA
-2580 LAAAHTGGAQVDWT
+2580 LAAAHTGGARVDWT

-2614 YWLDVPAGTTT
+2614 YWLDVPAVATT
-2625 GPADEGEARFWD
+2625 GTADEGEAQFWD

-2652 LPAGDVGPVVSA
+2652 LPEGEVGPVVSA
-2664 LSAWRRSRTEQS
+2664 LSAWRRSRTELS
-2676 TADSWRYRV
+2676 TSDTWHYRV

-2703 VAPDGEEET
+2703 VAPDGKEDT

-2728 ILRVPVT
+2728 ILRVPIT
-2735 ADRTTFAALLG
+2735 ADRATFAEMLREAF
-2746 EVLAEGPVSGVVSL
+2746 AEGPVSGVLSL
-2760 LATAEPGPNAG
+2760 LATADPGGNAG
-2771 VPDGVA
+2771 LPDGIA

-2789 AGTAGASAGVS
+2789 
-2800 DGVTPAQTLG
+2800 
-2810 DVAATTGAN
+2810 TGAN
-2819 AGVSDGAA
+2819 AGAPDGMAP
-2827 RTQALGDVADAGVPD
+2827 TQALSDVAATSDKNAAIPG
-2842 GVARSQAL
+2842 GVAPSQAL
-2850 GDVAA
+2850 GGVAA
-2855 AAGVNAGV
+2855 
-2863 SGGVARTRA
+2863 
-2872 LGDVSAAADKNVG
+2872 
-2885 IPDSVA
+2885 
-2891 PAQNSGGVAVAARLW
+2891 AARLW

-2924 RRHFA
+2924 RRAFA

-2944 HPERIAG
+2944 HPDRIAG

-2960 ARALLRLP
+2960 PRALLRLP
-2968 GVLAGLGGED
+2968 GVLAGLGAED

-3004 RGTVLVTGGTG
+3004 RGSVLVTGGTG

-3031 RLVLTSRR
+3031 KLVLTSRR
-3039 GPDAPGAEDLRAELA
+3039 GPEAPGAAELRAE
-3054 GLSDVDVQIVA
+3054 LSDVDVEIVA
-3065 CDVADR
+3065 CDIADR
-3071 GEVAAL
+3071 DAL
-3077 AARFEFDAVV
+3077 AALLAEHPVNAVV

-3096 AFDEMSPADLAGVLG
+3096 AFEEMSPADLADVVT
-3111 AKVAGAGHLDE
+3111 AKVAGATHLDE

-3159 QARDAAG
+3159 QARHAAG

-3188 EHLRRRGVTPMAPRF
+3188 EHLRRRGVTPMVPRF
-3203 AVAALARAVAGND
+3203 AVTALARAVAGD
-3216 AVITVADVDW
+3216 DPVVTVADVDW

-3236 RPSPLLGELPEVRAT
+3236 RPSPLLGELPEVRAA
-3251 LDSRPAAEPEE
+3251 LDSRPAAEPVE
-3262 LSALRR
+3262 LSALQR
-3268 RLAGVPVSERS
+3268 RLAGASASERS
-3279 TVLLDLVRRHVAGVL
+3279 AVLLDLVRHQVAGVL

-3336 LVFDHPSPLA
+3336 LVFDHPNPLA
-3346 LADRLAAELFEETA
+3346 LADLLAAELFDESTVDEI
-3360 VETAVESVV
+3360 VESAV
-3369 DSAEPIAIV
+3369 DGTEPIAIV
-3378 SMSCRFP
+3378 AMSCRFP

-3392 QFWELLLAGGDAV
+3392 QFWDLLRAGGDAV

-3410 DRGWDTEAIYDP
+3410 DRGWDTDALYDP
-3422 DPDNQGTSY
+3422 DPDNHGTSY

-3459 DPQQRLLLETSWEAF
+3459 DPQQRLLLETSWEVF
-3474 ERAGIDPHA
+3474 ERAGVDPRT

-3488 TGVFAG
+3488 TGVFTG

-3529 YNFGLEGPAVTVDT
+3529 YTFGLEGPAVTVDT

-3548 LVAVHLAAQALRTG
+3548 LVAVHLAAQALRSG

-3580 FIEFSRQRGLAV
+3580 FIEFSRQRGLAA

-3616 LERLSDARR
+3616 LERLSDAQRH
-3625 NGHPVLAVLR
+3625 GHPVLAVLR

-3663 LAGAGLSTSDVD
+3663 LAAAGLSTSDVD
-3675 AIEAHGTGT
+3675 VVEAHGTGT
-3684 TLGDP
+3684 QLGDP
-3689 IEAQALIA
+3689 IEAQALLA

-3726 GLIKMVLALEHGV
+3726 GLIKMVLAVEHGV
-3739 LPKTLH
+3739 LPQTLH

-3763 TETTPWPE
+3763 TEPTPWPE

-3782 FGMSGTNAHAVVE
+3782 FGMSGTNAHAVFE
-3795 QAPSEESAESGE
+3795 QAPAPATVAFSD

-3835 DDQADLG
+3835 DDQPELS

-3859 RAVVLAGDRAELLA
+3859 RAVVLADDRTALLD
-3873 GLGALARGESFAGL
+3873 GLGALARGESAAGL
-3887 VEGTATATGR
+3887 IEGTAPATGR
-3897 TAFLFTG
+3897 TAFLFAG

-3912 GRELYDTCP
+3912 GRELYETHP

-3953 DRTAYTQPALFALEV
+3953 DQTAYTQPALFALQV
-3968 ALYRQLEHFGIRPD
+3968 ALFRQLEHFGVRPD

-3998 GVLSLPDAVTL
+3998 GVLSLADAVTL
-4009 VAARGGL
+4009 VAARGRL
-4016 MQALPSGGAM
+4016 MQVLPSGGAM
-4026 MALQATE
+4026 LAIQATE
-4033 DEVSVYLSDR
+4033 AEVSVYLSDR
-4043 VTVAAVN
+4043 VTIAALN

-4055 VISGDED
+4055 VISGDEA
-4062 AVLAVAAHFAERGRK
+4062 AVKAVAEHFADRK
-4077 TKRLAV
+4077 TKRLTV

-4094 MLAEFRGIADS
+4094 MLAEFCGIAES
-4105 LSYSHSVIPIVS
+4105 LSYGQSVIPIVS
-4117 TVTGELITEFDAD
+4117 TVTGEPVLEFDAG

-4173 VIGDA
+4173 VTGDA
-4178 VFAPTQRAGRPEEF
+4178 VFAPTQRAGRPEEA
-4192 ALLSGVATAFV
+4192 ALLAGLATAFV
-4203 HGTPVAWSAAFP
+4203 HGTPVGWSAAFP
-4215 GTVPRVGLPTY
+4215 AAVPRVALPTY
-4226 AFQRRRYWPT
+4226 AFQRRRHWPT
-4236 LRAATTGDPSA
+4236 LRAAVTGDPSA
-4247 LGVTAAGHPLLGA
+4247 LGVAAAGHPLLGA

-4289 RGTILVPGTAFVELA
+4289 RGAILVPGTAFVELA

-4333 DVQVRVGAAD
+4333 DVQVRVGEAD

-4355 VAGGGDWTLHAEGAL
+4355 VAGGGEWTLHAEGAL
-4370 GTSAAAPSEGLAVW
+4370 GMSAAAPSEGLVVW
-4384 PPAGAEPIDVSGL
+4384 PPTGAEPIDVSGL

-4405 FGYGPSFRGLTAAWR
+4405 FGYGPSFRGLSAAWR

-4428 VALPAGTADFGLHPG
+4428 VALPAGTAEFGLHPG

-4484 AKLRVRLTPSGDDA
+4484 AKLRVRLTPSSDDA
-4498 VSLLVADAA
+4498 VSLLVADAS

-4514 DSLVL
+4514 ESLVL
-4519 RPVSAVADAGSAAPE
+4519 RPVSAVADPGPAAPE

-4544 PKPAT
+4544 PKQDAV
-4549 TAVAVPLG
+4549 AVAVPLSEVA
-4557 DGVLD
+4557 DE
-4562 PVPELVVAD
+4562 VPELVVAD
-4571 ATVLA
+4571 AKSVA
-4576 DVLGLIQSWV
+4576 DVLALIQRWV
-4586 SEERFAG
+4586 SEEGFAE
-4593 STLVIRTR
+4593 SKLVLRTR
-4601 DAVSTKDEA
+4601 GAVYTD
-4610 PADPAVAA
+4610 ADPAVAA
-4618 IWGLVR
+4618 VWGLVR

-4629 HPGRFVLVDAPDGE
+4629 HPGRFILVDAPDGE
-4643 SLDAALATGEPQLA
+4643 LLDAALATGEPQVA
-4657 VRGGNLFVP
+4657 IRGGDLFIP
-4666 RVTRGGGALHPP
+4666 RVTRGGGALQPP
-4678 SGERAWRLGTRAK
+4678 SGERAWRLDTRAK

-4704 AVAPLAEHE
+4704 AVAPLAGHE

-4751 ETGSAVTRLAPGDR
+4751 EVGADVTRLAPGDR

-4783 YLVPIPAGWT
+4783 YLVTVPDGWS

-4806 AYYALADLGAL
+4806 AYYALVQLGAL
-4817 KPGERVLIHSAAGG
+4817 QAGERVLIHSAAGG

-4856 DVLRG
+4856 DALRG
-4861 MGLDDTHLA
+4861 MGLDDAHLA
-4870 SSRTLEFERSFGGGM
+4870 SSRTLEFEQSFGGGM
-4885 DVVLDA
+4885 HVVLDA
-4891 LAHEFVDASLRSTA
+4891 LAGEFVDASLRSTA

-4917 VRDPAEVAVAHNI
+4917 VRDPEQVAAAHDVR
-4930 HYQAFDLIDAGPDRI
+4930 YQAFDLIDAGPDRI
-4945 AELFTDVFALFASGA
+4945 AELFVDVLALFASGA
-4960 LKPLP
+4960 LEPLP
-4965 LSTWDVRQA
+4965 LSTWDVRHA

-4988 KVVLRVPRPLDPE
+4988 KVVLRVPRPLDPA

-5015 LVARHLVTTHGVK
+5015 LVARHLVTTHGLK

-5033 SRRGGAEDL
+5033 SRRGGADDL
-5042 VEELTGLGAEVTV
+5042 VEELAGLGAEVTV
-5055 TACDVVDGEALGVVL
+5055 AACDVTDGAALGAVL

-5090 DGTVESLT
+5090 DGTVEALT

-5103 TVWAAKAV
+5103 TVWAPKAL

-5120 ADANLAA
+5120 AEADLAA

-5140 AGQASYA
+5140 AGQANYA

-5178 GMLGSLTDADVRR
+5178 GMLGSLTEADVRR
-5191 MARGGIPPL
+5191 MTRGGIPPL
-5200 TAAEGLTLFD
+5200 TAAEGLALFD

-5232 RAAGGGVPTVLNGLI
+5232 RAASGGVPTVLNGLI

-5262 VALKTRLASVSEVE
+5262 IALKTRLAAMSEVE

-5300 VDPGR
+5300 VDPAR

-5323 LNVGTGLRLPA
+5323 LNAGTGLRLPA

-5339 QPTPLELARHLR
+5339 QPTPLELARYLR
-5351 ESLLDEPVAAA
+5351 EALLDEPVAAA

-5382 DEAEHPRITLRLQ
+5382 DVAEQPRITLRLQ

-5401 GDAHRSADTADAE
+5401 SDAHRSADTADAE

-5419 GEDIFELLDK
+5419 GDDIFELLDK

>member
-14 VTADLHQTRQKLRS
+14 VTADLQKTRQKLRT
-28 LEDRTQEP
+28 LEDRSQEP

-53 EQLWELVSEGR
+53 EQLWELVAEGR

-157 TSHDYATL
+157 TSHDYASL

-216 AAQALR
+216 AVQALR

-227 LALAGGVTVM
+227 LALSGGVTVM
-237 STPGAFIE
+237 STPGAFVE

-261 DAAADGTGWAEGVG
+261 DARADGTGWAEGVG

-360 YGQDRADG
+360 YGQDRPEG

-395 VQAIR
+395 IQAIR

-405 KTLHVTER
+405 RTLHVDEP

-418 WTAGAVELLSESR
+418 WTAGAVELLAER
-431 TWPETG
+431 RDWPETG

-448 MSGTNAHAIIEQAPE
+448 MSGTNAHAVLEQAPD
-463 PEAPETPVPPLG
+463 PEAPEEPEPVG
-475 GTLPLLLSGRTEAA
+475 GTVPLMLSGRTETALARQAAA
-489 LTRQAEV
+489 L
-496 LREYLAARPE
+496 REHLAAHPE

-518 TRAAFEHRAVLEASD
+518 ERAGFEHRLVFEAND
-533 RDALLSSLD
+533 REALLSALDSLD
-542 DLTGATRAAVTGT
+542 GTRGVAGGT
-555 GGTAFVFPGAGT
+555 GRVAFTFPGAG
-567 AWVGMARELMTAS
+567 AQWAGMARELLTTS
-580 PVFATRMRECATA
+580 PVFAARMAECAEA
-593 LTAHVDWSLLDVI
+593 LRPHVEWNLHDVVTG
-606 AGTEGAP
+606 AEGAP

-618 VDVQQVV
+618 VDVQQVA

-639 HGVTADAFAG
+639 HGVTADAFVG
-649 HSQGEIAAAVAAG
+649 HSQGEIAAVVAAG
-662 ALSIEDGALV
+662 ALSLEDGALV
-672 IVTRSR
+672 VATRSR
-678 LALRVCGRGGMVSVA
+678 LVLALAGRGGMVSVP
-693 LPQAGVEALIADGP
+693 LPQAEVEALIAGTT
-707 LSIGAVNGP
+707 LGIGAVNGP
-716 GSTVVSG
+716 HTTVVTG
-723 DNAALD
+723 PVDALD
-729 ELIAR
+729 ALLAR
-734 CERDGVRAK
+734 CERDDVRAK

-750 AHSAQLEELRE
+750 GHSAQLEELRA
-761 EFERAVAPVRPR
+761 EFERAVAGVRPR

-783 TGERVDTAT
+783 TAGRIDTAT
-792 LDVHYWYRNLRETV
+792 MDVHYWFRNLRETV
-806 RFDGTVRVMLAE
+806 RFADTVRVMLAE
-818 EIGAFLEIGPH
+818 EVGAFLELGARPT
-829 PVLTVGLQ
+829 LTVGLQ
-837 EIFEDEGADAVAL
+837 AIFEEQGVEAAAL

-863 HLSLAEALAG
+863 HLSLAEALAA
-873 GVVPDWTVLYGTGE
+873 GVTPEWTVLYGTGE
-887 RADLPTYA
+887 RAELPTYA
-895 FEPSRF
+895 FEPTKF

-985 ELTLEAPLVLPARGG
+985 ELTLEAPLVLPARGA
-1000 VTLQVTVGHGDP
+1000 VTLQVSVGAGDP

-1021 ADAAFDDPWTRHAT
+1021 ADAAFDEPWTRHAT
-1035 GTLTTAG
+1035 GVLAAAG
-1042 APAPD
+1042 APVPA
-1047 TAVTWPPEGADE
+1047 AVTWPPAGAAE

-1069 AAAGFQYGPAFRG
+1069 TSAGFEYGPTFRG

-1092 FFLDVRLPDAVKPA
+1092 FYLDVRLPDVVKPA

-1122 GVGLTGSTQGLLPFS
+1122 GVGLTGSARGLLPFS
-1137 WSGVTLFAA
+1137 WTGVTLFAS

-1161 TVSLDVADQSGRP
+1161 TVALDVADPAGRP
-1174 VAAVE
+1174 VAVVE
-1179 SLVLRPVDAAALGD
+1179 SLVLRPVDAAAVGG

-1204 DWPELPLSVVD
+1204 DWPELALSTVD
-1215 GSATWAQLGTP
+1215 SPGTWAQLGTP
-1226 LGDSVASWTDLAA
+1226 LGDSVASWADLAS
-1239 LAASSEGGVP
+1239 LAASSDGGAP
-1249 DFVAVTPSGG
+1249 DFVVVAPGGG

-1289 RLVFVTRGAL
+1289 RLVFLTRGAL

-1316 RVARSEHPGR
+1316 RVARAEHPGR
-1326 FAVVDLDGTTPD
+1326 FAVADLDGTTPAV
-1338 TLLDLLPAALAADE
+1338 LRGLLPAALDADE
-1352 PELALRDGVA
+1352 AEIAVRDGVA
-1362 HAPRLAR
+1362 YAPRLAR

-1374 VDDNVFGPEGTV
+1374 VDDDRFGPDGTV

-1407 GVRRLVLAGRR
+1407 GVRSLVLAGRR
-1418 GLAADG
+1418 GLAAEG
-1424 AAELAEELTALG
+1424 AQGLADELSALG
-1436 AEVEVAACDVADR
+1436 ADVTVAACDVADR
-1449 DALEQLLAR
+1449 AALAELLAG
-1458 IDDLTAV
+1458 IPDLTGV

-1480 TPERLA
+1480 TPERLDG
-1486 AVLRPKVDAA
+1486 VLRPKVDAA
-1496 ANLHELTAGRP
+1496 ANLHELTAGLA

-1514 SGAAGIFGGPGQAN
+1514 SGAAGVFGGPGQAN
-1528 YAAANVFLDALAAY
+1528 YAAANVFLDALAAH
-1542 RRSAGLPATS
+1542 RRAAGLPGTS

-1558 AQASGMTGHLDGT
+1558 AQASGMTGHLDGG

-1586 EDALALFDLATAGED
+1586 EDALALFDLATGGDD

-1607 RLAASTSKS
+1607 RLATTTLRA
-1616 GSVPA
+1616 GGDGVPA

-1635 VGAVEDESLLRE
+1635 AGGAGDESALRE
-1647 RLSGLGEAEREQLL
+1647 RLSGLGAADREQLL
-1661 LDLVRTTAAAAL
+1661 LELVRTTAATAL
-1673 GHASADAVRDSKP
+1673 GHASADAVGDGKP

-1711 LPATLVFDHPTPLA
+1711 LPATLVFDHPTPLTLA
-1725 LTRHVR
+1725 RHLG
-1731 EELFGAGEIVP
+1731 EELLGGAAEIVP
-1742 VRRKRSTVDSADD
+1742 ARPTRSTVDTDD
-1755 RIAIVAMSCRYPG
+1755 DLIAIVAMSCRYPG
-1768 GVRSPEDLWQLVSSG
+1768 GVRSPEDLWRLVESG
-1783 TDAIGALPADR
+1783 TDAMGALPADR

-1803 SDPDGDGTRFAREG
+1803 ADPDGDGARFAREG

-1866 RGTRTGVFA
+1866 RGSRTGVFA

-1882 GSRLYSSDGLDE
+1882 GSRLYSSEGLDE

-1942 LRTSEC
+1942 LRSGEC
-1948 SMALAG
+1948 TMALAG

-1984 DGADGTGWGEGVG
+1984 DGADGTGWGEGAG

-2011 HPVLAVLRG
+2011 HPVLAVVRG
-2020 SAVNQ
+2020 TAVNQ

-2036 GPAQQRVIRQAVAAA
+2036 GPAQQRVIRQALAAA
-2051 GLKLS
+2051 KLSTS

-2067 TSLGDPIEAQALLAT
+2067 TALGDPIEAQALLAT
-2082 YGRDRAGEPLWLGSV
+2082 YGRDRSEPLWLGSI

-2118 AMRHGTLPK
+2118 AMRHGTLPR
-2127 TLHAERPSTRID
+2127 TLHAERPSTKID
-2139 WADGAVEVLGDT
+2139 WTAGAVEVLRDT
-2151 RAWPTTGRPRRVGVS
+2151 RPWPATGRPRRAGVS

-2174 AHAVLEQGDPA
+2174 AHAVLEQGDAAPA
-2185 PEPATPAGGPV
+2185 VVSPLSDGPV

-2204 DEALRAQASRLLA
+2204 EAALRAQAARLLDWA
-2217 HADAGHPHDIGRTL
+2217 EDGVADPHAVAGALASTRT
-2231 ATARSGFDVR
+2231 AFDVR
-2241 AAVVGEDTAEFA
+2241 AAVVGDDTEELT
-2253 RGLAALAEGSAAANV
+2253 RGLAALAGGTAAANV
-2268 VRGSAAGVAPAFL
+2268 TRGTAGAGPAFL
-2281 CTGQGSQR
+2281 FTGQGSQR
-2289 PGMGRDLYDVHPE
+2289 PGMGRALYSAQPV
-2302 FAAALDAVC
+2302 FADALDAVC

-2316 YLDRPLRMVMFAE
+2316 HLDRPLRMVMFAE
-2329 AGSADA
+2329 AGSSDA
-2335 ELLGRTAYTQ
+2335 GLLDRTDYAQ

-2355 YRLFEHWGARPSHL
+2355 YRLFEHWGVTPSHL
-2369 LGHSVGEIAAAHV
+2369 LGHSIGELAAAHV
-2382 AEVLSLAD
+2382 AGVLSLAD
-2390 AVRLVAARGRLMDA
+2390 SVTLVAARGRLMQA
-2404 LPSGGAMVALQA
+2404 LPSGGAMVAIQA
-2416 TEAEVS
+2416 TEDEVS
-2422 VYLSDR
+2422 PFLSEL
-2428 VTVAAVNGPDST
+2428 VGLAAVNGPSA
-2440 VISGDED
+2440 VVVSGES
-2447 AVLAVAAE
+2447 AAVAALVAR
-2455 FGGRKTKR
+2455 FADRKTKR
-2463 LVVSHAF
+2463 LGVSHAF

-2479 AEFRGIAES
+2479 AEFRAVVSGLTFAPP
-2488 LSYGRTVIPIVSNVT
+2488 RIPMVAGDVT
-2503 GELMTEFDADYWVRH
+2503 DPEYWVRH

-2528 MRTLEARGV
+2528 MRTLAERGV

-2548 LAAMGPECLAGH
+2548 LTALGADCVTG

-2565 ALRDGRPAARTVLTA
+2565 ALRDGRPAARTTLTA
-2580 LAAAHTGGAQVDWT
+2580 LAAAHTGGARVDWA

-2599 AARVDLPTYAFQEQR
+2599 AVRLDLPTYAFQEQR
-2614 YWLDVPAGTTT
+2614 YWLDVPAAAT
-2625 GPADEGEARFWD
+2625 GGPVEEARFWD

-2652 LPAGDVGPVVSA
+2652 LPEAEVGPVVSA
-2664 LSAWRRSRTEQS
+2664 LSAWRRSRAEKS
-2676 TADSWRYRV
+2676 TVDWWRYRV
-2685 TWQPLPAAANRV
+2685 TWQPLPATTAARP
-2697 GGTWLL
+2697 GGRWLL
-2703 VAPDGEEET
+2703 VAPDGAEET

-2728 ILRVPVT
+2728 ILRAPVT
-2735 ADRTTFAALLG
+2735 ADREFFAARLT
-2746 EVLAEGPVSGVVSL
+2746 EMLAEVPVDGIVSL
-2760 LATAEPGPNAG
+2760 LATAGPGAG
-2771 VPDGVA
+2771 ADLRDGAAGPDAALPTGVVV
-2777 ATAALAQALGDI
+2777 TAALAQALGDLP
-2789 AGTAGASAGVS
+2789 TETS
-2800 DGVTPAQTLG
+2800 
-2810 DVAATTGAN
+2810 
-2819 AGVSDGAA
+2819 
-2827 RTQALGDVADAGVPD
+2827 
-2842 GVARSQAL
+2842 
-2850 GDVAA
+2850 
-2855 AAGVNAGV
+2855 
-2863 SGGVARTRA
+2863 
-2872 LGDVSAAADKNVG
+2872 
-2885 IPDSVA
+2885 
-2891 PAQNSGGVAVAARLW
+2891 LW

-2916 RADRPAGD
+2916 RADRPTGD
-2924 RRHFA
+2924 RRAFA

-2944 HPERIAG
+2944 HPGRIAG
-2951 SVDLPRDLD
+2951 CIDLPLDLD

-2968 GVLAGLGGED
+2968 SVLTGLGDED
-2978 QIAVRANGLFA
+2978 QLAVRATGLFA
-2989 RRLTRATGRDGVWTP
+2989 RRLVRHSGRESTWQP

-3025 AANGAS
+3025 AANGAEK
-3031 RLVLTSRR
+3031 LILTSRR
-3039 GPDAPGAEDLRAELA
+3039 GLDAPGAKELEAELA
-3054 GLSDVDVQIVA
+3054 AQTQVEIVA
-3065 CDVADR
+3065 CDIADR
-3071 GEVAAL
+3071 AATRAL
-3077 AARFEFDAVV
+3077 LTEHPVNAVV

-3096 AFDEMSPADLAGVLG
+3096 AFDETTPAELAHVVG
-3111 AKVAGAGHLDE
+3111 AKVAGAVHLDE
-3122 LLGELDAFVLFSSI
+3122 LLGDVDAFVLFSSI
-3136 AGTWGGAGQSAYAA
+3136 AGTWGGAGQAAYAA
-3150 GNAFLDALA
+3150 ANAFLDALA
-3159 QARDAAG
+3159 QARVAAG
-3166 LPATSVA
+3166 LAATSVA

-3178 EAGMATGDAA
+3178 EAGMATGEAA

-3203 AVAALARAVAGND
+3203 AVAALARAVGGD
-3216 AVITVADVDW
+3216 DPVVTVADVDW
-3226 ARFAPGFTAA
+3226 AKFAPGFTAA
-3236 RPSPLLGELPEVRAT
+3236 RPSPLLGELPEVRAA
-3251 LDSRPAAEPEE
+3251 LESRPEPEE
-3262 LSALRR
+3262 LSPLRR
-3268 RLAGVPVSERS
+3268 RLAGVTPNERS
-3279 TVLLDLVRRHVAGVL
+3279 AVLLDVVRRHVAAVL

-3321 RDLVES
+3321 RDLTES

-3336 LVFDHPSPLA
+3336 LVFDHPTPQA
-3346 LADRLAAELFEETA
+3346 LADLLAAELSGEEAATETA
-3360 VETAVESVV
+3360 VAAVTG
-3369 DSAEPIAIV
+3369 DDPIAV
-3378 SMSCRFP
+3378 VAMSCRFP

-3410 DRGWDTEAIYDP
+3410 DRGWDVEALYDP
-3422 DPDNQGTSY
+3422 DPENPGTSY
-3431 SRSGGFLDGAEEFD
+3431 SRSGGFLDGVDEFD
-3445 AAFFGVSPREALAM
+3445 ASFFGVSPREALAM

-3474 ERAGIDPHA
+3474 ERAGIDPHS

-3510 MEGHV
+3510 LEGHV

-3529 YNFGLEGPAVTVDT
+3529 YTFGLEGPALTVDT

-3548 LVAVHLAAQALRTG
+3548 LVAVHLAAQALRSG
-3562 ECSLALAG
+3562 ECELALAG
-3570 GATVMATPAA
+3570 GATVMATPGA
-3580 FIEFSRQRGLAV
+3580 FIEFSRQRGLAA

-3625 NGHPVLAVLR
+3625 HGHPVLAVLR

-3663 LAGAGLSTSDVD
+3663 LANAGLTASDVD
-3675 AIEAHGTGT
+3675 AVEAHGTGT

-3689 IEAQALIA
+3689 IEAQALLA

-3726 GLIKMVLALEHGV
+3726 GLIKMILAAEHGV

-3750 SHVDWSAGSVALV
+3750 SHVDWSAGAVELV
-3763 TETTPWPE
+3763 TEATPWPA
-3771 TGAPRRFGLSS
+3771 TGGPRRFGLSS
-3782 FGMSGTNAHAVVE
+3782 FGMSGTNAHAIVE
-3795 QAPSEESAESGE
+3795 QAPAVEPAETAEEDG
-3807 ELSTAPFVLSARNA
+3807 TAPFVLSARSV
-3821 DALRDQAQRLRAQL
+3821 DALRDQAKRLRAQL
-3835 DDQADLG
+3835 DDQPDLS
-3842 LAGLG
+3842 LTGLG
-3847 AALAGTRAVHEH
+3847 ASLASTRAVHEH
-3859 RAVVLAGDRAELLA
+3859 RAVVVAGDRAGLLD
-3873 GLGALARGESFAGL
+3873 GLGALARGESAAAL
-3887 VEGTATATGR
+3887 VEGAAAGAGR

-3912 GRELYDTCP
+3912 GRELYAASP

-3940 PLQTVMFGEPELL
+3940 PLQTVLFDEPELL
-3953 DRTAYTQPALFALEV
+3953 DRTAYTQPALFAIEV
-3968 ALYRQLEHFGIRPD
+3968 ALFRQLEHFGVRPD

-3998 GVLSLPDAVTL
+3998 GVWSLEDAVTL
-4009 VAARGGL
+4009 VAARGRL
-4016 MQALPSGGAM
+4016 MQALPAGGAM
-4026 MALQATE
+4026 VAIQASEEEVTPLLTDAAGIAAL
-4033 DEVSVYLSDR
+4033 
-4043 VTVAAVN
+4043 N
-4050 GPDST
+4050 GPMST
-4055 VISGDED
+4055 VVSGDED
-4062 AVLAVAAHFAERGRK
+4062 AVQAIADHFADRK
-4077 TKRLAV
+4077 TKQLTV
-4083 SHAFHSPLMDP
+4083 SHAFHSPRMDA
-4094 MLAEFRGIADS
+4094 MLDEFHAVAKS
-4105 LSYSHSVIPIVS
+4105 LTHHEPRIPVVS
-4117 TVTGELITEFDAD
+4117 TLTGELATELTEPE
-4130 YWVRHAREAVRFL
+4130 YWVRHVRGTVRFL

-4148 LEAAGVTRFLEL
+4148 LEAAGVRRFLEL

-4173 VIGDA
+4173 VTGDA
-4178 VFAPTQRAGRPEEF
+4178 VFAPVQRAGRPEHATLLAGLAKTF
-4192 ALLSGVATAFV
+4192 A
-4203 HGTPVAWSAAFP
+4203 HGTPVAWPAAFP
-4215 GTVPRVGLPTY
+4215 AAAPRVALPTY

-4236 LRAATTGDPSA
+4236 IRAAGVGDPAA
-4247 LGVTAAGHPLLGA
+4247 LGVAAAEHPLLGT

-4270 LLTGRLSVRTH
+4270 LFTGRLSVRTH

-4289 RGTILVPGTAFVELA
+4289 RGAILVPGTAFVELA

-4309 EAGHD
+4309 EAGYD

-4333 DVQVRVGAAD
+4333 DVQVRAGEPD

-4355 VAGGGDWTLHAEGAL
+4355 VAGSEWTLHAEGAL
-4370 GTSAAAPSEGLAVW
+4370 GTSAAPATEELTAW
-4384 PPAGAEPIDVSGL
+4384 PPPGAEPVSLDGF
-4397 YDGMTEAG
+4397 YDGMAEAG

-4420 TATEIYAE
+4420 TATEIHAE
-4428 VALPAGTADFGLHPG
+4428 VALPGTADAAAFGLHPG
-4443 LLDSALHALA
+4443 LLDAALHALA
-4453 LGTGDQLAQPGER
+4453 LGTGEQLAQPGER
-4466 PARLPFAW
+4466 PGRLPFAW

-4484 AKLRVRLTPSGDDA
+4484 GRLRVRLTPSGDDA

-4514 DSLVL
+4514 ESLVL
-4519 RPVSAVADAGSAAPE
+4519 RPVSAVADSGPAAPE
-4534 SLYRLAWTPI
+4534 SLYRLAWTPV
-4544 PKPAT
+4544 PAPET
-4549 TAVAVPLG
+4549 AAVAVPLG
-4557 DGVLD
+4557 EGSLAALD
-4562 PVPELVVAD
+4562 PVPDLVTAD
-4571 ATVLA
+4571 ATGGEVSDVLA
-4576 DVLGLIQSWV
+4576 LLQEWLAG
-4586 SEERFAG
+4586 ERFAAAK
-4593 STLVIRTR
+4593 LVIRTR
-4601 DAVSTKDEA
+4601 SAVSAKGEPVD
-4610 PADPAVAA
+4610 DRVAA
-4618 IWGLVR
+4618 AVWGLVR

-4629 HPGRFVLVDAPDGE
+4629 HPDRFVLVDAPEGE
-4643 SLDAALATGEPQLA
+4643 ALGLALATGEPQLA
-4657 VRGGNLFVP
+4657 VRDGELLVP
-4666 RVTRGGGALHPP
+4666 RVTRSGGALHPP
-4678 SGERAWRLGTRAK
+4678 AAKAWRLDTRAK
-4691 GTLDNLVLVPSPE
+4691 GTLDNLVLVPSP
-4704 AVAPLAEHE
+4704 AADVPLAAHE

-4751 ETGSAVTRLAPGDR
+4751 ETGAGVTRFAPGDR
-4765 VMGLL
+4765 VLGLL
-4770 AGGFGPVSVSDNR
+4770 SGGFGPVSVTDHR
-4783 YLVPIPAGWT
+4783 YLAEVPAGWS

-4806 AYYALADLGAL
+4806 AYFALADLGAL

-4850 ASPGKW
+4850 ASPGKH
-4856 DVLRG
+4856 DVLREL
-4861 MGLDDTHLA
+4861 GLDDAHIA
-4870 SSRTLEFERSFGGGM
+4870 SSRTLDFADKFAAM

-4891 LAHEFVDASLRSTA
+4891 LAHEFVDASLRITA

-4917 VRDPAEVAVAHNI
+4917 VRDPDQVAAEHDVR
-4930 HYQAFDLIDAGPDRI
+4930 YQAFDLIDAGPDRI
-4945 AELFTDVFALFASGA
+4945 AELFTDVLALFASGA

-4965 LSTWDVRQA
+4965 LTTWDVRRA
-4974 PEAFRYLSQAKHVG
+4974 PEAFRFLSQAKHIG
-4988 KVVLRVPRPLDPE
+4988 KVVLTVPRPLDPA
-5001 GTALITGGTGALGR
+5001 GTALVTGGTGALGR
-5015 LVARHLVTTHGVK
+5015 LVARRLVTSHGVRR
-5028 HLLLL
+5028 LLLL
-5033 SRRGGAEDL
+5033 SRSGGGADL
-5042 VEELTGLGAEVTV
+5042 VEELAGLGAEATV
-5055 TACDVVDGEALGVVL
+5055 VACDVADGPRLREVL

-5098 PERLD
+5098 PDRLD
-5103 TVWAAKAV
+5103 AVWRPKAA
-5111 AAQRLHELT
+5111 AAQLLHELT
-5120 ADANLAA
+5120 ADADLAA

-5140 AGQASYA
+5140 AGQANYA
-5147 AANVFLDALAQ
+5147 AANVFLDALAHQ
-5158 RRVAAGLPATSLAW
+5158 RAAAGLPATSLAW

-5178 GMLGSLTDADVRR
+5178 GMLGTLTEADVRR

-5200 TAAEGLTLFD
+5200 TEAEGLALFD

-5218 ALLPVRLDL
+5218 ALLGVRLDL

-5232 RAAGGGVPTVLNGLI
+5232 RAAGGGVPIVLNGLI
-5247 RHRARRAAENSAGGG
+5247 RHRARRVAENSAGGG
-5262 VALKTRLASVSEVE
+5262 AALKTRLAAVSEVE

-5300 VDPGR
+5300 VDPAR

-5323 LNVGTGLRLPA
+5323 LGAGTGLRLPA

-5339 QPTPLELARHLR
+5339 QPTPVELARYLR
-5351 ESLLDEPVAAA
+5351 EALLDEPVAAA
-5362 RPAVL
+5362 PPAVL

-5382 DEAEHPRITLRLQ
+5382 DADDQSRITLRLQ
-5395 SLLAKW
+5395 NLLSKW
-5401 GDAHRSADTADAE
+5401 SDAHRVPESADAE
-5414 LESAT
+5414 LASAT
-5419 GEDIFELLDK
+5419 GDDIFELLDK
-5429 ELGMS
+5429 ELGLS

>member
-80 VFDPDPDH
+80 VFDPDPGH

-98 FLAEAGRFD
+98 FLREAGRFD

-222 QGECS
+222 RDECS

-360 YGQDRADG
+360 YGQDRPDG

-383 QAAAGVGGVIKM
+383 QAAAGVGGIIKM

-405 KTLHVTER
+405 KTLHVTEP

-418 WTAGAVELLSESR
+418 WAAGAVELLTEER

-463 PEAPETPVPPLG
+463 PETPEKHRAPVG

-496 LREYLAARPE
+496 LRDHLTAHPG

-518 TRAAFEHRAVLEASD
+518 TRAAFEHRAVVEASD
-533 RDALLSSLD
+533 RDALLSALD
-542 DLTGATRAAVTGT
+542 DLSTATRAAVTGS
-555 GGTAFVFPGAGT
+555 GRTAFVFPGAG
-567 AWVGMARELMTAS
+567 AQWEGMARELMTAS
-580 PVFATRMRECATA
+580 PVFAARMRECAAA
-593 LTAHVDWSLLDVI
+593 LAPHVDWSLLDVV
-606 AGTEGAP
+606 AGAEGAP

-639 HGVTADAFAG
+639 HGVTADAFVG

-662 ALSIEDGALV
+662 ALSLEDGALV

-678 LALRVCGRGGMVSVA
+678 LVLGVSGRGGMVSIA
-693 LPQAGVEALIADGP
+693 LPQADVEALITGGP

-716 GSTVVSG
+716 ASTVVSG
-723 DNAALD
+723 DDGALD
-729 ELIAR
+729 ALLAR

-773 ATEVPFYSTV
+773 ATDVPFYSTV
-783 TGERVDTAT
+783 TGERIDTAT
-792 LDVHYWYRNLRETV
+792 LDVRYWFRNLRETV

-818 EIGAFLEIGPH
+818 EIGAFVEVAPH
-829 PVLTVGLQ
+829 AVLTVGLQ
-837 EIFEDEGADAVAL
+837 EIFEDEGVEAAAL

-855 DEGGLARF
+855 GEGGLARF

-873 GVVPDWTVLYGTGE
+873 GVVPDWAVLYGTGD

-901 WPDVSAVRTGDL
+901 WPDVSAVRAGDL

-976 DQVGCDRLA
+976 DQAGCDRLA

-1000 VTLQVTVGHGDP
+1000 VTLQVTVGAGDP

-1021 ADAAFDDPWTRHAT
+1021 ADAAFDEPWTRHAT
-1035 GTLTTAG
+1035 GTLTTSG
-1042 APAPD
+1042 IPAPADP
-1047 TAVTWPPEGADE
+1047 VTWPPEGAQV

-1082 LRAAWRAGDD
+1082 LHAAWRAGDD
-1092 FFLDVRLPDAVKPA
+1092 FYLDVRLPDAVKPT

-1122 GVGLTGSTQGLLPFS
+1122 GVGLTGSARGLLPFS
-1137 WSGVTLFAA
+1137 WTGVTLFAA

-1161 TVSLDVADQSGRP
+1161 TISLDVADPSGRP
-1174 VAAVE
+1174 VAAVG
-1179 SLVLRPVDAAALGD
+1179 SLVLRPVDAAAIGD

-1226 LGDSVASWTDLAA
+1226 LGGSVASWTDLAA
-1239 LAASSEGGVP
+1239 LAASSEGGAP
-1249 DFVAVTPSGG
+1249 DFVVVAPGGG
-1259 DGLAAAAHRAAQDT
+1259 DGLAAAAHRVAQDT
-1273 LGLVQA
+1273 LDLVQT

-1299 GPDGSGDPA
+1299 GPDGGGDPA

-1326 FAVVDLDGTTPD
+1326 FAVADLDAVTPD
-1338 TLLDLLPAALAADE
+1338 SLLDLLPAALAADE
-1352 PELALRDGVA
+1352 AELAVRNGVA
-1362 HAPRLAR
+1362 YVPRLAR

-1374 VDDNVFGPEGTV
+1374 VDDTVFGPDGTV
-1386 LVTGGTGTL
+1386 LITGGTGTL

-1407 GVRRLVLAGRR
+1407 GVRRLLLVGRR

-1424 AAELAEELTALG
+1424 AASLAEELTGLG
-1436 AEVEVAACDVADR
+1436 ADVEIAACDVADR
-1449 DALEQLLAR
+1449 DALEALLAR
-1458 IDDLTAV
+1458 TGDLTAV

-1528 YAAANVFLDALAAY
+1528 YAAANVFLDALAAH
-1542 RRSAGLPATS
+1542 RRAAGLPATS

-1558 AQASGMTGHLDGT
+1558 AQASGMTGHLDDG

-1586 EDALALFDLATAGED
+1586 EDALALFDLATGGGD

-1607 RLAASTSKS
+1607 RLAASTAKP
-1616 GSVPA
+1616 GTVPA

-1635 VGAVEDESLLRE
+1635 AGAAEDESLLRE
-1647 RLSGLGEAEREQLL
+1647 RLSGLGEAEVEQSL

-1673 GHASADAVRDSKP
+1673 GHASAEAVRDGKP

-1711 LPATLVFDHPTPLA
+1711 LPATLVFDHPTPIALA
-1725 LTRHVR
+1725 RHVR
-1731 EELFGAGEIVP
+1731 GELFGTGEIVP
-1742 VRRKRSTVDSADD
+1742 VRRVKSTVDDTDD

-1768 GVRSPEDLWQLVSSG
+1768 GVRTPEDLWQLVSSG

-1803 SDPDGDGTRFAREG
+1803 QDPDGDGSRFAREG

-1866 RGTRTGVFA
+1866 RGSRTGVFA

-1942 LRTSEC
+1942 LRTGEC
-1948 SMALAG
+1948 TMALAG

-2011 HPVLAVLRG
+2011 RPVLAVVRG

-2051 GLKLS
+2051 GLGLS

-2139 WADGAVEVLGDT
+2139 WADGAVEVLRDT
-2151 RAWPTTGRPRRVGVS
+2151 RSWPETGRPRRAGVS

-2185 PEPATPAGGPV
+2185 PKLPAPADGPV

-2204 DEALRAQASRLLA
+2204 EAALRAQASRLLE
-2217 HADAGHPHDIGRTL
+2217 HADAGHPHDIGQAL
-2231 ATARSGFDVR
+2231 ATARSAFDVR
-2241 AAVVGEDTAEFA
+2241 AAVVGENTDELV
-2253 RGLAALAEGSAAANV
+2253 RGLTALAGGSAAANV
-2268 VRGSAAGVAPAFL
+2268 VRGSATGVAPAFL

-2335 ELLGRTAYTQ
+2335 DLLGRTAYTQ

-2355 YRLFEHWGARPSHL
+2355 YRLFEHWGVRPSHL
-2369 LGHSVGEIAAAHV
+2369 LGHSVGEIAAAHM

-2390 AVRLVAARGRLMDA
+2390 AVKLVAARGRLMDA

-2422 VYLSDR
+2422 VYLSDGM
-2428 VTVAAVNGPDST
+2428 TIAAVNGPAST

-2447 AVLAVAAE
+2447 AVLAVAAHFAE
-2455 FGGRKTKR
+2455 LGRKTKR

-2488 LSYGRTVIPIVSNVT
+2488 LSYGKTVIPIVSNVT
-2503 GELMTEFDADYWVRH
+2503 GELITEFDAEYWVRH
-2518 VREGVRFADG
+2518 VREAVRFADG
-2528 MRTLEARGV
+2528 MRTLEGRGV

-2548 LAAMGPECLAGH
+2548 LAAMGPECLEGTGTGTGT

-2565 ALRDGRPAARTVLTA
+2565 ALREGRPAARTVLTA
-2580 LAAAHTGGAQVDWT
+2580 LAAAHTGGARVDWT

-2614 YWLDVPAGTTT
+2614 YWLDVPAVSTT
-2625 GPADEGEARFWD
+2625 GPVDEGEARFWD

-2652 LPAGDVGPVVSA
+2652 LPEGEVGPVVSA
-2664 LSAWRRSRTEQS
+2664 LSAWRRSRTELS
-2676 TADSWRYRV
+2676 TSDSWRYRV

-2703 VAPDGEEET
+2703 VAPDGEEDT

-2735 ADRTTFAALLG
+2735 ADRAIFAELLR
-2746 EVLAEGPVSGVVSL
+2746 EVLAEGPVSGVLSL
-2760 LATAEPGPNAG
+2760 LATADPGANAG
-2771 VPDGVA
+2771 LPDGVA
-2777 ATAALAQALGDI
+2777 ATAALAQALGDM
-2789 AGTAGASAGVS
+2789 AGE
-2800 DGVTPAQTLG
+2800 
-2810 DVAATTGAN
+2810 AA
-2819 AGVSDGAA
+2819 
-2827 RTQALGDVADAGVPD
+2827 
-2842 GVARSQAL
+2842 
-2850 GDVAA
+2850 
-2855 AAGVNAGV
+2855 
-2863 SGGVARTRA
+2863 
-2872 LGDVSAAADKNVG
+2872 
-2885 IPDSVA
+2885 
-2891 PAQNSGGVAVAARLW
+2891 LW

-2924 RRHFA
+2924 RRLFA

-2944 HPERIAG
+2944 HPGRIAG

-2960 ARALLRLP
+2960 PRALLRLP
-2968 GVLAGLGGED
+2968 GVLAGLGAED

-3031 RLVLTSRR
+3031 KLVLTSRR
-3039 GPDAPGAEDLRAELA
+3039 GPDAPGAADLRAEL
-3054 GLSDVDVQIVA
+3054 SDVDVEIVA
-3065 CDVADR
+3065 CDIADR
-3071 GEVAAL
+3071 DEVAAL
-3077 AARFEFDAVV
+3077 ASRFDFDAVV

-3096 AFDEMSPADLAGVLG
+3096 AFEEMSPADLADVVG
-3111 AKVAGAGHLDE
+3111 AKVAGATHLDE

-3159 QARDAAG
+3159 QARRAAG

-3203 AVAALARAVAGND
+3203 AVAALARAVAGD
-3216 AVITVADVDW
+3216 DPVVTVADVDW

-3236 RPSPLLGELPEVRAT
+3236 RPSPLLGELPEVRAA

-3268 RLAGVPVSERS
+3268 RLAGASASERS
-3279 TVLLDLVRRHVAGVL
+3279 AVLLDLVRHQVAGVL

-3336 LVFDHPSPLA
+3336 LVFDHPNPLA
-3346 LADRLAAELFEETA
+3346 LADLLAAKLFDESTVDEI
-3360 VETAVESVV
+3360 VESAV
-3369 DSAEPIAIV
+3369 DGTEPIAIV
-3378 SMSCRFP
+3378 AMSCRFP

-3392 QFWELLLAGGDAV
+3392 QFWDLLRAGGDAV

-3410 DRGWDTEAIYDP
+3410 DRGWDTDALYDP
-3422 DPDNQGTSY
+3422 DPDNHGTSY

-3459 DPQQRLLLETSWEAF
+3459 DPQQRLLLETSWEVF
-3474 ERAGIDPHA
+3474 ERAGVDPRT

-3488 TGVFAG
+3488 TGVFTG

-3529 YNFGLEGPAVTVDT
+3529 YTFGLEGPAVTVDT

-3548 LVAVHLAAQALRTG
+3548 LVAVHLAAQALRSG

-3580 FIEFSRQRGLAV
+3580 FIEFSRQRGLAA

-3616 LERLSDARR
+3616 MERLSDAQRH
-3625 NGHPVLAVLR
+3625 GHPVLAVLR

-3663 LAGAGLSTSDVD
+3663 LAAAGLSTSDVD
-3675 AIEAHGTGT
+3675 VVEAHGTGT
-3684 TLGDP
+3684 QLGDP
-3689 IEAQALIA
+3689 IEAQALLA

-3726 GLIKMVLALEHGV
+3726 GLIKMVLAVEHGV
-3739 LPKTLH
+3739 LPQTLH

-3763 TETTPWPE
+3763 TEPTPWPE

-3782 FGMSGTNAHAVVE
+3782 FGMSGTNAHAVFE
-3795 QAPSEESAESGE
+3795 QAPPAEAVAPSESSE

-3835 DDQADLG
+3835 DDQPDLS

-3859 RAVVLAGDRAELLA
+3859 RAVVLAGDRTALLD
-3873 GLGALARGESFAGL
+3873 GLGALARGESSTGL
-3887 VEGTATATGR
+3887 IEGTAPATGR

-3904 QGSQRAGM
+3904 QGSQRPGM
-3912 GRELYDTCP
+3912 GRELYEVHP

-3940 PLQTVMFGEPELL
+3940 PLQTVMFGEPALLGQVTGTQSALPGQLTGTQPALL
-3953 DRTAYTQPALFALEV
+3953 DQTAYTQPALFALQV
-3968 ALYRQLEHFGIRPD
+3968 ALFRQLEHFGVRPD

-3998 GVLSLPDAVTL
+3998 GVLSLADAATL
-4009 VAARGGL
+4009 VAARGRL
-4016 MQALPSGGAM
+4016 MQALPAGGAM
-4026 MALQATE
+4026 VAIQATE
-4033 DEVSVYLSDR
+4033 PEVSVYLSDGM
-4043 VTVAAVN
+4043 TVAAVN

-4055 VISGDED
+4055 VISGDE
-4062 AVLAVAAHFAERGRK
+4062 AEVLAVAAQFAELGRK
-4077 TKRLAV
+4077 TKRLTV

-4094 MLAEFRGIADS
+4094 MLAEFRGIAES
-4105 LSYSHSVIPIVS
+4105 LSYSQSVIPIVS
-4117 TVTGELITEFDAD
+4117 TVTGEPVLEFDAG

-4173 VIGDA
+4173 VTGDA
-4178 VFAPTQRAGRPEEF
+4178 VFAPTQRAGRPEE
-4192 ALLSGVATAFV
+4192 ATLLGGLATAFV
-4203 HGTPVAWSAAFP
+4203 HGTPVGWSAAFP
-4215 GTVPRVGLPTY
+4215 TAVPRVALPTY
-4226 AFQRRRYWPT
+4226 AFQRRRHWPT
-4236 LRAATTGDPSA
+4236 LRAAVTGDPSA
-4247 LGVTAAGHPLLGA
+4247 LGVAAAGHPLLGA

-4289 RGTILVPGTAFVELA
+4289 RGAILVPGTAFVELA

-4333 DVQVRVGAAD
+4333 DVQVRVGEAD

-4355 VAGGGDWTLHAEGAL
+4355 VAGGGEWTLHAEGAL

-4384 PPAGAEPIDVSGL
+4384 PPTGAEPIDVSGL

-4405 FGYGPSFRGLTAAWR
+4405 FGYGPSFRGLSAAWR

-4428 VALPAGTADFGLHPG
+4428 VALPAGTAEFGLHPG

-4466 PARLPFAW
+4466 PGRLPFAW

-4498 VSLLVADAA
+4498 VSLLVADAS

-4514 DSLVL
+4514 ESLVL
-4519 RPVSAVADAGSAAPE
+4519 RPVSAVADPGPAAPE

-4544 PKPAT
+4544 PKPD
-4549 TAVAVPLG
+4549 AVAVVVPLSE
-4557 DGVLD
+4557 VAD

-4571 ATVLA
+4571 AKSVAEVLEL
-4576 DVLGLIQSWV
+4576 VQSWI
-4586 SEERFAG
+4586 SEERYAG
-4593 STLVIRTR
+4593 SKLALRTR
-4601 DAVSTKDEA
+4601 GAVYTAE
-4610 PADPAVAA
+4610 PDPAVAA
-4618 IWGLVR
+4618 VWGLVR

-4629 HPGRFVLVDAPDGE
+4629 HPGRFVLVDAFDGE
-4643 SLDAALATGEPQLA
+4643 PLDAALATGEPQIA
-4657 VRGGNLFVP
+4657 VRGGDLFVP
-4666 RVTRGGGALHPP
+4666 RVTRGGGALQPP
-4678 SGERAWRLGTRAK
+4678 SGERAWRLDTRAK

-4704 AVAPLAEHE
+4704 AVAPLAGHE

-4751 ETGSAVTRLAPGDR
+4751 EVGAGVTRLAPGDR

-4783 YLVPIPAGWT
+4783 YLVTIPEGWS

-4806 AYYALADLGAL
+4806 AYYALVQLGAL
-4817 KPGERVLIHSAAGG
+4817 RAGERVLIHSAAGG

-4861 MGLDDTHLA
+4861 MGLDDAHLA
-4870 SSRTLEFERSFGGGM
+4870 SSRTLEFEQSFGGGM
-4885 DVVLDA
+4885 AVVLDA
-4891 LAHEFVDASLRSTA
+4891 LAGEFVDASLRSTA

-4917 VRDPAEVAVAHNI
+4917 VRDPEQVAAAHDV

-4945 AELFTDVFALFASGA
+4945 AELFVDVLALFASGA

-4965 LSTWDVRQA
+4965 LSTWDIRHA

-4988 KVVLRVPRPLDPE
+4988 KVVLRVPRPLDPA
-5001 GTALITGGTGALGR
+5001 GTALVTGGTGALGR
-5015 LVARHLVTTHGVK
+5015 LVARHLVTTHGIK

-5042 VEELTGLGAEVTV
+5042 VEELAGLGAEVTV
-5055 TACDVVDGEALGVVL
+5055 AACDVTDGAALGAVL

-5080 AVVHTAGVLD
+5080 ALVHTAGILD

-5098 PERLD
+5098 SERLD
-5103 TVWAAKAV
+5103 TVWAPKAL

-5120 ADANLAA
+5120 AEADLAA

-5140 AGQASYA
+5140 AGQANYA

-5178 GMLGSLTDADVRR
+5178 GMLGSLTEADVRR
-5191 MARGGIPPL
+5191 MTRGGIPPL
-5200 TAAEGLTLFD
+5200 TAAEGLALFD

-5247 RHRARRAAENSAGGG
+5247 RHRARRAAENSTGGG
-5262 VALKTRLASVSEVE
+5262 IALKTRLAAMSEVE
-5276 REQLLTELVCGE
+5276 REQLLTELVCAE

-5300 VDPGR
+5300 VDPAR

-5323 LNVGTGLRLPA
+5323 LNAGTGLRLPA

-5339 QPTPLELARHLR
+5339 QPTPLELARYLR
-5351 ESLLDEPVAAA
+5351 EALLDEPVAAA

-5401 GDAHRSADTADAE
+5401 SDAHRSADTADAE
-5414 LESAT
+5414 LASAT
-5419 GEDIFELLDK
+5419 GDDIFELLDK